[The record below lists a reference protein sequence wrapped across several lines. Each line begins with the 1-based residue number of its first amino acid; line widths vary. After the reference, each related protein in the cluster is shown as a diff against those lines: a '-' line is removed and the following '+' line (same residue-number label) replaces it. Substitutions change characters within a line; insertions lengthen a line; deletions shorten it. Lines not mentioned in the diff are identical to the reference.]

1 MAKRID
7 ILFGSRID
15 ESGAKKDIE
24 RIQTI
29 FKSAGLKIVPQFD
42 NTTLKE
48 FQKNLKVTI
57 DEATKLRTLT
67 SSFTQGGIKYDISQ
81 RESSRGQWSKPVV
94 SMDYEQS
101 IDTVE
106 KKLKS
111 LYRTAIETQENI
123 NAAAKVGAA
132 TYQKQWE
139 KSLSEIEAEI
149 KSTKETLATLGYNI
163 GEDRG
168 LNRLSGRLGTAKLE
182 QDAIEQKKLADNLE
196 DSLNRLI
203 VAETNLEKAQAYHS
217 SNETIQSLQ
226 AQVDMYRKQIRAIED
241 ATHATEELKQKA
253 REGIESSSINAKGY
267 SARSGEKYDNE
278 QLEAYSR
285 VLKKVN
291 KYKLEL
297 AATNKK
303 VDSSNDEVNQSTEK
317 YINSLKEEI
326 SKLERQLDLMQQ
338 SFNTSNAAATAAEK
352 RAEAER
358 ECALAID
365 KLNKEM
371 DDGIRTSKTFG
382 EALKDAFDNYIGPA
396 ALADRA
402 VDLLVD
408 GAKEAYQT
416 IVDLN
421 KAMTDVQM
429 VTGESAEKTAELAHQ
444 YSQMA
449 KELGATTTE
458 IANGASE
465 WLRQGKSVAETNQL
479 LESSMILSKVGAI
492 ESSQA
497 TELLTSTLNGYKKE
511 ANEAMHVVDAMA
523 AVDLAAATSVEEL
536 AVALQSTANM
546 ARVNG
551 VGFEQLLG
559 MVGAVSEASRRSAS
573 VVGNSFKTIFSRLTN
588 VAAGKMTDDL
598 GEPLNDVE
606 QVFNGLNIKLRDSS
620 GEFRNMYDVIS
631 ELANKWTKLD
641 NVEQNWVATSVAGTR
656 QRETFLT
663 LMENWDRAVTLS
675 TTALNSEGMA
685 MDKMS
690 IYLESIEAN
699 LNKLKAAVEDLLYSE
714 EIVNVINL
722 VIKAITRLV
731 EGISWLIDKLGGVN
745 SAVLA
750 TVAIFLK
757 LKSAINIA
765 KDTEKVSGALKVFS
779 EIAGSGNKTIKVL
792 TSTFSAFKDGV
803 LAGKDAINIAGKAL
817 WASPFVKVAIVL
829 AGITAIVAAFDAL
842 ITTTEEYKDIL
853 AETQSKLQEVG
864 DKRKALE
871 QKAEVEQL
879 TEAEKKYLEVLKAE
893 ETLLKTQEKRDRQN
907 VYNSAA
913 KDVERGGEGFW
924 ARAKEAAFMSSQ
936 NPVNELGLPIPN
948 KAPVVEYNVAIEELT
963 GNIEEYK
970 EVTDQLNNSNG
981 KSLEEY
987 EALQERQQELSQVFL
1002 EHIKR
1007 ISEANTYGLELT
1019 DTDKQLAEMMEKAG
1033 ITAEALSEAMGNVAN
1048 ELGETGDDLIR
1059 ITSEV
1064 SGLQSAYDNLISVNE
1079 EVANTG
1085 VISIET
1091 LDELV
1096 SRYPTLNEAVTNYLL
1111 GLASTEDVL
1120 AELRLAY
1127 QDDEANAY
1135 ANIINKLKMQ
1145 QNYYSLLSTMD
1156 SALMQQFA
1164 ADYGIDIGNHGTY
1177 AQSKEKIETDL
1188 LQRVSSMW
1196 AQFYK
1201 SQALTMDNV
1210 IKAANGALKPD
1221 GGSLLPTS
1229 EINALKNVVNSYNNA
1244 IQGLNNVYDKSIE
1257 LRLDGYKQIGSAA
1270 KNAAKAGGSASK
1282 QQSEAEKAYDDL
1294 LQITIKMLK
1303 KKKELEKEALKEQ
1316 LEGYKK
1322 VIDAQKD
1329 LLDLQD
1335 DEYNHKRELEERNKS
1350 VSTLEAQIAELQFD
1364 TSAEGTKKR
1373 LELEEELAEAKREL
1387 EDYQHDYSIDQQKD
1401 ALDREESRFEEY
1413 INNQIDEIDD
1423 YLSKTGEITAEAI
1436 RLLQEHSEE
1445 TLNAL
1450 IQYNRAYGTSIDKD
1464 IVDLWN
1470 KATGAV
1476 NTYKSALDEATAA
1489 ASRLAAASGGGGG
1502 GGGGTSVTKP
1512 TFTPQKPGFSSN
1524 TDKLSGIT
1532 GTMDYQ
1538 YIIKNRKTGQVMGG
1552 PTTLP
1557 IAQNLWDR
1565 LGGPNKGMSGELY
1578 FEKWLGG
1585 KKVNMSYVR
1594 PYHRGLDAGFVGNL
1608 KGNEEFVKALKG
1620 EAFVTRAQQDR
1631 FMNNILPDIV
1641 SKTSTYGGATF
1652 DNLLNINVQGNLDSS
1667 VVPDIE
1673 RISNDVFKRLNK
1685 AMFQGGYKRNT
1696 NTVSI

>member
-15 ESGAKKDIE
+15 ESGAKKDIQ
-24 RIQTI
+24 RIKTI
-29 FKSAGLKIVPQFD
+29 FKSSDLKIVPQID
-42 NTTLKE
+42 NSVLKE
-48 FQKNLKVTI
+48 FQRNLKVTI
-57 DEATKLRTLT
+57 DEATKLKTLT
-67 SSFTQGGIKYDISQ
+67 SGFTQNGVKYSVTQ
-81 RESSRGQWSKPVV
+81 KESSANQWSKPTV
-94 SMDYEQS
+94 SIDYIES
-101 IDTVE
+101 MDTVE

-111 LYRTAIETQENI
+111 LYRTAIETQTNI
-123 NAAAKVGAA
+123 NNATKTGAD
-132 TYQKQWE
+132 TYKKYWE
-139 KSLSEIEAEI
+139 ASLNSIEEEIKKTESSLS
-149 KSTKETLATLGYNI
+149 SFGVNATD
-163 GEDRG
+163 DRTIR
-168 LNRLSGRLGTAKLE
+168 RLSDKLDNAKTE
-182 QDAIEQKKLADNLE
+182 QGAIEQKKAFDDLEVALSNLT
-196 DSLNRLI
+196 
-203 VAETNLEKAQAYHS
+203 VAETKLEKAQAYHS
-217 SNETIQSLQ
+217 SSETITALQ
-226 AQVDMYRKQIRAIED
+226 EQVNLWKQQVTEITNAAN
-241 ATHATEELKQKA
+241 ATDELKKKA
-253 REGIESSSINAKGY
+253 ASGLQESSTTAKAVG
-267 SARSGEKYDNE
+267 SVASEKQGIKD
-278 QLEAYSR
+278 LEEHSR
-285 VLKKVN
+285 VLKQITKR
-291 KYKLEL
+291 KIEL
-297 AATNKK
+297 AAAEKT
-303 VDSSNDEVNQSTEK
+303 VESSTQKSNQAVESYVNE
-317 YINSLKEEI
+317 LKQEI
-326 SKLERQLDLMQQ
+326 SMLTTKLDLLEKGM
-338 SFNTSNAAATAAEK
+338 TGTDALTEATEN
-352 RAEAER
+352 R
-358 ECALAID
+358 ALAEQRVKTAIAESNTKGKEQLTLVD
-365 KLNKEM
+365 KLKSSFKDYFNNFM
-371 DDGIRTSKTFG
+371 SYGLVNNAMNAMTTAIRQSIDTVI
-382 EALKDAFDNYIGPA
+382 E
-396 ALADRA
+396 
-402 VDLLVD
+402 
-408 GAKEAYQT
+408 
-416 IVDLN
+416 LN
-421 KAMTDVQM
+421 TAMTDVQM
-429 VTGESAEKTAELAHQ
+429 VTGESAEQTAELAHQ

-458 IANGASE
+458 VANGAAE

-511 ANEAMHVVDAMA
+511 ANEAMHVVDAMS

-803 LAGKDAINIAGKAL
+803 LAGKDAINIAGAAL
-817 WASPFVKVAIVL
+817 WASPFVKVAVVL

-842 ITTTEEYKDIL
+842 ITTTEEYEDIL
-853 AETQSKLQEVG
+853 AETQSKLQEVS
-864 DKRKALE
+864 DKRNALE

-879 TEAEKKYLEVLKAE
+879 TEAEKEYLEVLKAE
-893 ETLLKTQEKRDRQN
+893 EGILEAREKRDRQN

-1048 ELGETGDDLIR
+1048 ELGETGDDLVR

-1096 SRYPTLNEAVTNYLL
+1096 SRYPTLNDEVTNYLL

-1120 AELRLAY
+1120 AELQLAY

-1188 LQRVSSMW
+1188 LQRISSMW

-1229 EINALKNVVNSYNNA
+1229 ELNALKNVVNSYNNA
-1244 IQGLNNVYDKSIE
+1244 IQGLNNVYDESIK
-1257 LRLDGYKQIGSAA
+1257 LRLDGYKQISSAA
-1270 KNAAKAGGSASK
+1270 KDAAKSGGSASK
-1282 QQSEAEKAYDDL
+1282 QQSEAEKAYNDL
-1294 LQITIKMLK
+1294 LQMTIKMLK

-1316 LEGYKK
+1316 LDGYKK

-1335 DEYNHKRELEERNKS
+1335 DEYNHKREVEDQNKNIS
-1350 VSTLEAQIAELQFD
+1350 SLEAQIAELQFD

-1373 LELEEELAEAKREL
+1373 LELEEELAEAKRDL

-1401 ALDREESRFEEY
+1401 ALDREERRFEEY
-1413 INNQIDEIDD
+1413 INGQIDEIDR
-1423 YLSKTGEITAEAI
+1423 YLDKTGEITAEAI
-1436 RLLQEHSEE
+1436 RLINERSEA
-1445 TLNAL
+1445 LFNDL
-1450 IQYNRAYGTSIDKD
+1450 IQYNRAYGE
-1464 IVDLWN
+1464 
-1470 KATGAV
+1470 
-1476 NTYKSALDEATAA
+1476 TYLPSY
-1489 ASRLAAASGGGGG
+1489 
-1502 GGGGTSVTKP
+1502 
-1512 TFTPQKPGFSSN
+1512 SN
-1524 TDKLSGIT
+1524 
-1532 GTMDYQ
+1532 
-1538 YIIKNRKTGQVMGG
+1538 
-1552 PTTLP
+1552 
-1557 IAQNLWDR
+1557 
-1565 LGGPNKGMSGELY
+1565 
-1578 FEKWLGG
+1578 
-1585 KKVNMSYVR
+1585 VR
-1594 PYHRGLDAGFVGNL
+1594 
-1608 KGNEEFVKALKG
+1608 
-1620 EAFVTRAQQDR
+1620 
-1631 FMNNILPDIV
+1631 
-1641 SKTSTYGGATF
+1641 
-1652 DNLLNINVQGNLDSS
+1652 
-1667 VVPDIE
+1667 
-1673 RISNDVFKRLNK
+1673 
-1685 AMFQGGYKRNT
+1685 
-1696 NTVSI
+1696 

>member
-1 MAKRID
+1 
-7 ILFGSRID
+7 
-15 ESGAKKDIE
+15 
-24 RIQTI
+24 
-29 FKSAGLKIVPQFD
+29 
-42 NTTLKE
+42 
-48 FQKNLKVTI
+48 
-57 DEATKLRTLT
+57 
-67 SSFTQGGIKYDISQ
+67 
-81 RESSRGQWSKPVV
+81 
-94 SMDYEQS
+94 
-101 IDTVE
+101 
-106 KKLKS
+106 
-111 LYRTAIETQENI
+111 
-123 NAAAKVGAA
+123 
-132 TYQKQWE
+132 
-139 KSLSEIEAEI
+139 
-149 KSTKETLATLGYNI
+149 
-163 GEDRG
+163 
-168 LNRLSGRLGTAKLE
+168 
-182 QDAIEQKKLADNLE
+182 
-196 DSLNRLI
+196 
-203 VAETNLEKAQAYHS
+203 
-217 SNETIQSLQ
+217 
-226 AQVDMYRKQIRAIED
+226 
-241 ATHATEELKQKA
+241 
-253 REGIESSSINAKGY
+253 
-267 SARSGEKYDNE
+267 
-278 QLEAYSR
+278 
-285 VLKKVN
+285 
-291 KYKLEL
+291 
-297 AATNKK
+297 
-303 VDSSNDEVNQSTEK
+303 
-317 YINSLKEEI
+317 
-326 SKLERQLDLMQQ
+326 
-338 SFNTSNAAATAAEK
+338 
-352 RAEAER
+352 
-358 ECALAID
+358 
-365 KLNKEM
+365 
-371 DDGIRTSKTFG
+371 
-382 EALKDAFDNYIGPA
+382 
-396 ALADRA
+396 
-402 VDLLVD
+402 
-408 GAKEAYQT
+408 
-416 IVDLN
+416 
-421 KAMTDVQM
+421 
-429 VTGESAEKTAELAHQ
+429 
-444 YSQMA
+444 
-449 KELGATTTE
+449 
-458 IANGASE
+458 
-465 WLRQGKSVAETNQL
+465 
-479 LESSMILSKVGAI
+479 MILSKVGAI

-511 ANEAMHVVDAMA
+511 ANEAMHVVDAMS

-803 LAGKDAINIAGKAL
+803 LAGKDAINIAGAAL
-817 WASPFVKVAIVL
+817 WASPFVKVAVVL

-842 ITTTEEYKDIL
+842 ITTTEEYEDIL
-853 AETQSKLQEVG
+853 AETQSKLQEVS
-864 DKRKALE
+864 DKRNALE

-879 TEAEKKYLEVLKAE
+879 TEAEKEYLEVLKAE
-893 ETLLKTQEKRDRQN
+893 EGILEAREKRDRQN

-1120 AELRLAY
+1120 SELQLAY

-1188 LQRVSSMW
+1188 LQRISSMW

-1229 EINALKNVVNSYNNA
+1229 ELNALKNVVNSYNNA
-1244 IQGLNNVYDKSIE
+1244 IQGLNNVYDESIK
-1257 LRLDGYKQIGSAA
+1257 LRLDGYKQISSAA
-1270 KNAAKAGGSASK
+1270 KDAAKSGSSASK
-1282 QQSEAEKAYDDL
+1282 QQSEAEKAYNDL
-1294 LQITIKMLK
+1294 LQMTIKMLK

-1316 LEGYKK
+1316 LDGYKK

-1335 DEYNHKRELEERNKS
+1335 DEYNHKREVEDQNKNIS
-1350 VSTLEAQIAELQFD
+1350 SLEAQIAELQFD

-1373 LELEEELAEAKREL
+1373 LELEEELAEAKRDL

-1401 ALDREESRFEEY
+1401 ALDREERRFEKY
-1413 INNQIDEIDD
+1413 INGQIDEIDR
-1423 YLSKTGEITAEAI
+1423 YLDKTGEITAEAI
-1436 RLLQEHSEE
+1436 RLINERSEA
-1445 TLNAL
+1445 LFNDL
-1450 IQYNRAYGTSIDKD
+1450 IQYNRAYGDSLDQTVINA
-1464 IVDLWN
+1464 WN
-1470 KATGAV
+1470 GAIGKV
-1476 NTYKSALDEATAA
+1476 NEYKEACDRAYESASRA
-1489 ASRLAAASGGGGG
+1489 ASLGGGSSYTPSSPSSGNSG
-1502 GGGGTSVTKP
+1502 VGMAAMRPANSPVVDRTPKYYIYKTGTTKP
-1512 TFTPQKPGFSSN
+1512 ISGALSLEEAQRVWGYIPDPKNYYWQKFE
-1524 TDKLSGIT
+1524 GIT
-1532 GTMDYQ
+1532 K
-1538 YIIKNRKTGQVMGG
+1538 KNLVYGVK
-1552 PTTLP
+1552 
-1557 IAQNLWDR
+1557 
-1565 LGGPNKGMSGELY
+1565 
-1578 FEKWLGG
+1578 
-1585 KKVNMSYVR
+1585 
-1594 PYHRGLDAGFVGNL
+1594 PYHTGLDAGFVGGL
-1608 KGNEEFVKALKG
+1608 KGNEEFIKALKG
-1620 EAFVTRAQQDR
+1620 EAFITKEQQNR
-1631 FMNNILPDIV
+1631 FMNKILPDIV
-1641 SKTSTYGGATF
+1641 STGASSLGSMSF
-1652 DNLLNINVQGNLDSS
+1652 GNLLNIEVQGNLDSS
-1667 VVPDIE
+1667 VVPRIEDITK
-1673 RISNDVFKRLNK
+1673 DVVKQINQT
-1685 AMFQGGYKRNT
+1685 MFRGGYKRNT
-1696 NTVSI
+1696 SVVPI

>member
-15 ESGAKKDIE
+15 ESGAKKDIQ
-24 RIQTI
+24 RIKTI
-29 FKSAGLKIVPQFD
+29 FKSSDLKIVPQID
-42 NTTLKE
+42 NSVLKE
-48 FQKNLKVTI
+48 FQRNLKVTI
-57 DEATKLRTLT
+57 DEATKLKTLT
-67 SSFTQGGIKYDISQ
+67 SGFTQNGVKYSVTQ
-81 RESSRGQWSKPVV
+81 KESSANQWSKPTVSIDYIE
-94 SMDYEQS
+94 SMD
-101 IDTVE
+101 TLE

-111 LYRTAIETQENI
+111 LYRTAIETQTNI
-123 NAAAKVGAA
+123 NNATKTGAD
-132 TYQKQWE
+132 TYKKYWE
-139 KSLSEIEAEI
+139 ASLNSIEEEIKKTESSLS
-149 KSTKETLATLGYNI
+149 SLGVNATD
-163 GEDRG
+163 DRTIQ
-168 LNRLSGRLGTAKLE
+168 RLSDKLDNAKTE
-182 QDAIEQKKLADNLE
+182 QGAIEQKKAFDDLEVALSNLT
-196 DSLNRLI
+196 
-203 VAETNLEKAQAYHS
+203 VAETKLEKAQAYHS
-217 SNETIQSLQ
+217 SSETITALQ
-226 AQVDMYRKQIRAIED
+226 EQVNLWKQQVTEITNAAN
-241 ATHATEELKQKA
+241 ATDELKKKA
-253 REGIESSSINAKGY
+253 ASGLQESSTTAKAAG
-267 SARSGEKYDNE
+267 SVASEKQGIKD
-278 QLEAYSR
+278 LEEYSR
-285 VLKKVN
+285 VLKQITKR
-291 KYKLEL
+291 KIEL
-297 AATNKK
+297 ADAEKSVESSTQKSNQAVESYVNELKQEILMLTTKLDLLEKGMTGTDALTEATN
-303 VDSSNDEVNQSTEK
+303 N
-317 YINSLKEEI
+317 
-326 SKLERQLDLMQQ
+326 R
-338 SFNTSNAAATAAEK
+338 
-352 RAEAER
+352 
-358 ECALAID
+358 ALAEQRVKTAIAESNTKGKEQLTLVD
-365 KLNKEM
+365 KLKSSFKDYFNNFM
-371 DDGIRTSKTFG
+371 SYGLVNNAMNAMTTAIRQSIDTVI
-382 EALKDAFDNYIGPA
+382 E
-396 ALADRA
+396 
-402 VDLLVD
+402 
-408 GAKEAYQT
+408 
-416 IVDLN
+416 LN
-421 KAMTDVQM
+421 TAMTDVQM
-429 VTGESAEKTAELAHQ
+429 VTGESAEQTAELAHQ

-458 IANGASE
+458 VANGAAE

-511 ANEAMHVVDAMA
+511 ANEAMHVVDAMS

-803 LAGKDAINIAGKAL
+803 LAGKDAINIAGAAL
-817 WASPFVKVAIVL
+817 WASPFVKMAVVL

-842 ITTTEEYKDIL
+842 ITTTEEYEDIL
-853 AETQSKLQEVG
+853 AETQSKLQEVS
-864 DKRKALE
+864 DKRNALE

-879 TEAEKKYLEVLKAE
+879 TEAEKEYLEVLKAE
-893 ETLLKTQEKRDRQN
+893 EGILEAREKRDRQN

-1120 AELRLAY
+1120 SELQLAY

-1188 LQRVSSMW
+1188 LQRISSMW

-1210 IKAANGALKPD
+1210 IKAANGVLKPD

-1229 EINALKNVVNSYNNA
+1229 ELNALKNVVNSYNNA
-1244 IQGLNNVYDKSIE
+1244 IQGLNNVYDESIK
-1257 LRLDGYKQIGSAA
+1257 LRLDGYKQISSAA
-1270 KNAAKAGGSASK
+1270 KDAAKSGGSASK
-1282 QQSEAEKAYDDL
+1282 QQSEAEKAYNDL
-1294 LQITIKMLK
+1294 LQMTIKMLK

-1316 LEGYKK
+1316 LDGYKK

-1335 DEYNHKRELEERNKS
+1335 DEYNHKREVEDQNKNIS
-1350 VSTLEAQIAELQFD
+1350 SLEAQIAELQFD

-1373 LELEEELAEAKREL
+1373 LELEEELAEAKRDL

-1401 ALDREESRFEEY
+1401 ALDREERRFEEY
-1413 INNQIDEIDD
+1413 INGQIDEIDR
-1423 YLSKTGEITAEAI
+1423 YLDKTGEITAEAI
-1436 RLLQEHSEE
+1436 RLINERSEA
-1445 TLNAL
+1445 LFNDL
-1450 IQYNRAYGTSIDKD
+1450 IQYNRAYGDSLDKTVIDA
-1464 IVDLWN
+1464 WN
-1470 KATGAV
+1470 GAIGKV
-1476 NTYKSALDEATAA
+1476 NEYKEACDRAYESASRA
-1489 ASRLAAASGGGGG
+1489 ASLGGGSSYTPSSPSSGNSG
-1502 GGGGTSVTKP
+1502 VGMAAMRPANSPVVDRTPKYYIYKTGTTKP
-1512 TFTPQKPGFSSN
+1512 ISGALSLEEAQRVWGYIPDPKNYYWQKFE
-1524 TDKLSGIT
+1524 GIT
-1532 GTMDYQ
+1532 K
-1538 YIIKNRKTGQVMGG
+1538 KNLVYGVK
-1552 PTTLP
+1552 
-1557 IAQNLWDR
+1557 
-1565 LGGPNKGMSGELY
+1565 
-1578 FEKWLGG
+1578 
-1585 KKVNMSYVR
+1585 
-1594 PYHRGLDAGFVGNL
+1594 PYHTGLDAGFVGGL
-1608 KGNEEFVKALKG
+1608 KGNEEFIKALKG
-1620 EAFVTRAQQDR
+1620 EAFITKEQQNR
-1631 FMNNILPDIV
+1631 FMNKILPDIV
-1641 SKTSTYGGATF
+1641 STGASSLGSMSF
-1652 DNLLNINVQGNLDSS
+1652 GNLLNIEVQGNLDSS
-1667 VVPDIE
+1667 VVPRIEDITK
-1673 RISNDVFKRLNK
+1673 DVVKQINQT
-1685 AMFQGGYKRNT
+1685 MFRGGYKRNT
-1696 NTVSI
+1696 SVVPI

>member
-111 LYRTAIETQENI
+111 LYRTAIETQGNI

-226 AQVDMYRKQIRAIED
+226 AQVDMYRKQIRAVED

-278 QLEAYSR
+278 QLDAYSR

-317 YINSLKEEI
+317 YINSLEEEI
-326 SKLERQLDLMQQ
+326 SKLERRLDLMQQ

-352 RAEAER
+352 RAETER

-408 GAKEAYQT
+408 GAKEAYHT

-421 KAMTDVQM
+421 TAMTDVQM
-429 VTGESAEKTAELAHQ
+429 VTGESAEQTAELAHQ

-458 IANGASE
+458 VANGAAE

-497 TELLTSTLNGYKKE
+497 TELLTSTLNGYKME
-511 ANEAMHVVDAMA
+511 AQDAMHVVDAMS

-631 ELANKWTKLD
+631 ELANRWEHLD
-641 NVEQNWVATSVAGTR
+641 NAEQSWVATSVAGTR

-675 TTALNSEGMA
+675 ATALNSEGMA

-731 EGISWLIDKLGGVN
+731 EGTSWLIDKLGGVN

-779 EIAGSGNKTIKVL
+779 EIASGGNKTIKVL

-803 LAGKDAINIAGKAL
+803 LAGKDAVNIAGKAL

-871 QKAEVEQL
+871 QKAKVEQL
-879 TEAEKKYLEVLKAE
+879 TEAEKEYLEVLKAE
-893 ETLLKTQEKRDRQN
+893 EGILEAREKRDRQN

-936 NPVNELGLPIPN
+936 NPVNELGMPIPN

-1002 EHIKR
+1002 DNIKR

-1048 ELGETGDDLIR
+1048 ELGETGDDLVR

-1091 LDELV
+1091 LDALV
-1096 SRYPTLNEAVTNYLL
+1096 SRYPALNDEVTNYLL

-1120 AELRLAY
+1120 TELKLAY

-1164 ADYGIDIGNHGTY
+1164 ANYGIDIGNHGTY
-1177 AQSKEKIETDL
+1177 AQSKEKIEADL

-1229 EINALKNVVNSYNNA
+1229 EINALKNVVSSYNDA

-1294 LQITIKMLK
+1294 LQTTIKVLK

-1335 DEYNHKRELEERNKS
+1335 DEYNHKRELEEKNKT
-1350 VSTLEAQIAELQFD
+1350 VSTLESQIAELQFD

-1373 LELEEELAEAKREL
+1373 LELEEELSEAKREL

-1450 IQYNRAYGTSIDKD
+1450 IQYNRAYG
-1464 IVDLWN
+1464 
-1470 KATGAV
+1470 
-1476 NTYKSALDEATAA
+1476 E
-1489 ASRLAAASGGGGG
+1489 
-1502 GGGGTSVTKP
+1502 
-1512 TFTPQKPGFSSN
+1512 
-1524 TDKLSGIT
+1524 
-1532 GTMDYQ
+1532 
-1538 YIIKNRKTGQVMGG
+1538 
-1552 PTTLP
+1552 
-1557 IAQNLWDR
+1557 
-1565 LGGPNKGMSGELY
+1565 
-1578 FEKWLGG
+1578 
-1585 KKVNMSYVR
+1585 
-1594 PYHRGLDAGFVGNL
+1594 
-1608 KGNEEFVKALKG
+1608 NESPL
-1620 EAFVTRAQQDR
+1620 
-1631 FMNNILPDIV
+1631 
-1641 SKTSTYGGATF
+1641 
-1652 DNLLNINVQGNLDSS
+1652 VQ
-1667 VVPDIE
+1667 
-1673 RISNDVFKRLNK
+1673 
-1685 AMFQGGYKRNT
+1685 
-1696 NTVSI
+1696 

>member
-1 MAKRID
+1 
-7 ILFGSRID
+7 
-15 ESGAKKDIE
+15 
-24 RIQTI
+24 
-29 FKSAGLKIVPQFD
+29 
-42 NTTLKE
+42 
-48 FQKNLKVTI
+48 
-57 DEATKLRTLT
+57 
-67 SSFTQGGIKYDISQ
+67 
-81 RESSRGQWSKPVV
+81 
-94 SMDYEQS
+94 
-101 IDTVE
+101 
-106 KKLKS
+106 
-111 LYRTAIETQENI
+111 
-123 NAAAKVGAA
+123 
-132 TYQKQWE
+132 
-139 KSLSEIEAEI
+139 
-149 KSTKETLATLGYNI
+149 
-163 GEDRG
+163 
-168 LNRLSGRLGTAKLE
+168 
-182 QDAIEQKKLADNLE
+182 
-196 DSLNRLI
+196 
-203 VAETNLEKAQAYHS
+203 
-217 SNETIQSLQ
+217 
-226 AQVDMYRKQIRAIED
+226 
-241 ATHATEELKQKA
+241 
-253 REGIESSSINAKGY
+253 
-267 SARSGEKYDNE
+267 
-278 QLEAYSR
+278 
-285 VLKKVN
+285 
-291 KYKLEL
+291 
-297 AATNKK
+297 
-303 VDSSNDEVNQSTEK
+303 
-317 YINSLKEEI
+317 
-326 SKLERQLDLMQQ
+326 
-338 SFNTSNAAATAAEK
+338 
-352 RAEAER
+352 
-358 ECALAID
+358 
-365 KLNKEM
+365 
-371 DDGIRTSKTFG
+371 
-382 EALKDAFDNYIGPA
+382 
-396 ALADRA
+396 
-402 VDLLVD
+402 
-408 GAKEAYQT
+408 
-416 IVDLN
+416 
-421 KAMTDVQM
+421 
-429 VTGESAEKTAELAHQ
+429 
-444 YSQMA
+444 
-449 KELGATTTE
+449 
-458 IANGASE
+458 
-465 WLRQGKSVAETNQL
+465 
-479 LESSMILSKVGAI
+479 MILSKVGAI

-511 ANEAMHVVDAMA
+511 ANEAMHVVDAMS

-803 LAGKDAINIAGKAL
+803 LAGKDAINIAGAAL
-817 WASPFVKVAIVL
+817 WASPFVKVAVVL

-842 ITTTEEYKDIL
+842 ITTTEEYEDIL
-853 AETQSKLQEVG
+853 AETQSKLQEVS
-864 DKRKALE
+864 DKRNALE

-879 TEAEKKYLEVLKAE
+879 TEAEKEYLEVLKAE
-893 ETLLKTQEKRDRQN
+893 EGILEAREKRDRQN

-987 EALQERQQELSQVFL
+987 EALQERRQELSQVFL

-1120 AELRLAY
+1120 SELQLAY

-1188 LQRVSSMW
+1188 LQRISSMW

-1229 EINALKNVVNSYNNA
+1229 ELNALKNVVNSYNNA
-1244 IQGLNNVYDKSIE
+1244 IQGLNNVYDESIK
-1257 LRLDGYKQIGSAA
+1257 LRLDGYKQISSAA
-1270 KNAAKAGGSASK
+1270 KDAAKSGGSASK
-1282 QQSEAEKAYDDL
+1282 QQSEAEKAYNDL
-1294 LQITIKMLK
+1294 LQMTIKMLK

-1316 LEGYKK
+1316 LDGYKK

-1335 DEYNHKRELEERNKS
+1335 DEYNHKREVEDQNKNIS
-1350 VSTLEAQIAELQFD
+1350 SLEAQIAELQFD

-1373 LELEEELAEAKREL
+1373 LELEEELAEAKRDL

-1401 ALDREESRFEEY
+1401 ALDREERRFEEY
-1413 INNQIDEIDD
+1413 INGQIDEIDR
-1423 YLSKTGEITAEAI
+1423 YLDKTGEITAEAI
-1436 RLLQEHSEE
+1436 RLINERSEA
-1445 TLNAL
+1445 LFNDL
-1450 IQYNRAYGTSIDKD
+1450 IQYNRAYGDSLDQTVIDA
-1464 IVDLWN
+1464 WN
-1470 KATGAV
+1470 GAIGKV
-1476 NTYKSALDEATAA
+1476 NEYKEACDRAYESASRA
-1489 ASRLAAASGGGGG
+1489 ASLGGGSSYTVSSPSSGNSG
-1502 GGGGTSVTKP
+1502 VGMAAMRPANSPVVDRTPKYYIYKTGTTKP
-1512 TFTPQKPGFSSN
+1512 ISGALSLEEAQRVWGYIPDPKNYYWQKFE
-1524 TDKLSGIT
+1524 GIT
-1532 GTMDYQ
+1532 K
-1538 YIIKNRKTGQVMGG
+1538 KNLVYGVK
-1552 PTTLP
+1552 
-1557 IAQNLWDR
+1557 
-1565 LGGPNKGMSGELY
+1565 
-1578 FEKWLGG
+1578 
-1585 KKVNMSYVR
+1585 
-1594 PYHRGLDAGFVGNL
+1594 PYHTGLDAGFVGGL
-1608 KGNEEFVKALKG
+1608 KGNEEFIKALKG
-1620 EAFVTRAQQDR
+1620 EAFITKEQQNR
-1631 FMNNILPDIV
+1631 FMNKILPDIV
-1641 SKTSTYGGATF
+1641 STGASSLGSMSF
-1652 DNLLNINVQGNLDSS
+1652 GNLLNIEVQGNLDSS
-1667 VVPDIE
+1667 VVPRIEDITK
-1673 RISNDVFKRLNK
+1673 DVVKQINQT
-1685 AMFQGGYKRNT
+1685 MFRGGYKRNT
-1696 NTVSI
+1696 SVVPI

>member
-15 ESGAKKDIE
+15 ESGAKKDIQ
-24 RIQTI
+24 RIKTI
-29 FKSAGLKIVPQFD
+29 FKSSDLKIVPQID
-42 NTTLKE
+42 NSVLKE
-48 FQKNLKVTI
+48 FQRNLKVTI
-57 DEATKLRTLT
+57 DEATKLKTLT
-67 SSFTQGGIKYDISQ
+67 SGFTQNGVKYSVTQ
-81 RESSRGQWSKPVV
+81 KESAANQWSKPTVSIDYIE
-94 SMDYEQS
+94 SMD
-101 IDTVE
+101 TLE

-111 LYRTAIETQENI
+111 LYRTAIETQTNI
-123 NAAAKVGAA
+123 NNATKTGAD
-132 TYQKQWE
+132 TYKKYWE
-139 KSLSEIEAEI
+139 ASLNSIEEEIKKTESSLS
-149 KSTKETLATLGYNI
+149 SFGVNVTD
-163 GEDRG
+163 DRTIQ
-168 LNRLSGRLGTAKLE
+168 RLSDKLDNAKTE
-182 QDAIEQKKLADNLE
+182 QGAIEQKKAFDDLEVALSNLT
-196 DSLNRLI
+196 
-203 VAETNLEKAQAYHS
+203 VAETKLEKAQAYHS
-217 SNETIQSLQ
+217 SSETITALQ
-226 AQVDMYRKQIRAIED
+226 EQVNLWKQQVTEITNAAN
-241 ATHATEELKQKA
+241 ATDELKKKA
-253 REGIESSSINAKGY
+253 ASGLQESSTTAKAAG
-267 SARSGEKYDNE
+267 SVASEKQGIKD
-278 QLEAYSR
+278 LEEYSR
-285 VLKKVN
+285 VLKQITKR
-291 KYKLEL
+291 KIEL
-297 AATNKK
+297 ADAEKSVESSTQKSNQAVESYVNELKQEILMLTTKLDLLEKGMTGTDALTEATN
-303 VDSSNDEVNQSTEK
+303 N
-317 YINSLKEEI
+317 
-326 SKLERQLDLMQQ
+326 R
-338 SFNTSNAAATAAEK
+338 
-352 RAEAER
+352 
-358 ECALAID
+358 ALAEQRVKTAIAESNTKGKEQLTLVD
-365 KLNKEM
+365 KLKSSFKDYFNNFM
-371 DDGIRTSKTFG
+371 SYGLVNNAMNAMTTAIRQSIDTVI
-382 EALKDAFDNYIGPA
+382 E
-396 ALADRA
+396 
-402 VDLLVD
+402 
-408 GAKEAYQT
+408 
-416 IVDLN
+416 LN
-421 KAMTDVQM
+421 TAMTDVQM
-429 VTGESAEKTAELAHQ
+429 VTGESAEQTAELAHQ

-458 IANGASE
+458 VANGAAE

-511 ANEAMHVVDAMA
+511 ANEAMHVVDAMS

-803 LAGKDAINIAGKAL
+803 LAGKDAINIAGAAL
-817 WASPFVKVAIVL
+817 WASPFVKVAVVL

-842 ITTTEEYKDIL
+842 ITTTEEYEDIL
-853 AETQSKLQEVG
+853 AETQSKLQEVS
-864 DKRKALE
+864 DKRNALE

-879 TEAEKKYLEVLKAE
+879 TEAEKEYLEVLKAE
-893 ETLLKTQEKRDRQN
+893 ETLLERQEKRDRQN
-907 VYNSAA
+907 TYNSAA

-936 NPVNELGLPIPN
+936 NPVNEMGLPIPN

-1048 ELGETGDDLIR
+1048 ELGETGDDLVR

-1091 LDELV
+1091 LDALV
-1096 SRYPTLNEAVTNYLL
+1096 SRYPALNDEVTNYLL

-1120 AELRLAY
+1120 SELQLAY

-1164 ADYGIDIGNHGTY
+1164 ADYGIDIGKHGTY
-1177 AQSKEKIETDL
+1177 AESKVKIETDL
-1188 LQRVSSMW
+1188 LQRISSMW

-1229 EINALKNVVNSYNNA
+1229 ELNALKNVVNSYNNA
-1244 IQGLNNVYDKSIE
+1244 IQGLNNVYDESIK
-1257 LRLDGYKQIGSAA
+1257 LRLDGYKQISSAA
-1270 KNAAKAGGSASK
+1270 KDAAKSGGSASK
-1282 QQSEAEKAYDDL
+1282 QQSEAEKAYNDL
-1294 LQITIKMLK
+1294 LQMTIKMLK

-1316 LEGYKK
+1316 LDGYKK

-1335 DEYNHKRELEERNKS
+1335 DEYNHKREVEDQNKNIS
-1350 VSTLEAQIAELQFD
+1350 SLEAQIAELQFD

-1373 LELEEELAEAKREL
+1373 LELEEELAEAKRDL

-1401 ALDREESRFEEY
+1401 ALDREERRFEEY
-1413 INNQIDEIDD
+1413 INGQIDEIDR
-1423 YLSKTGEITAEAI
+1423 YLDKTGEITAEAI
-1436 RLLQEHSEE
+1436 RLINERSEA
-1445 TLNAL
+1445 LFNDL
-1450 IQYNRAYGTSIDKD
+1450 IQYNRAYGDSLDQTVIDA
-1464 IVDLWN
+1464 WN
-1470 KATGAV
+1470 GAIGKV
-1476 NTYKSALDEATAA
+1476 NEYKEACDRAYESASRA
-1489 ASRLAAASGGGGG
+1489 ASLGGGSSYTVSSPSSGNSG
-1502 GGGGTSVTKP
+1502 VGMAAMRPANSPVVDRTPRYYIYKTGTTKP
-1512 TFTPQKPGFSSN
+1512 ISGALSLEEAQRVWGYIPDPKNYYWQKFE
-1524 TDKLSGIT
+1524 GIT
-1532 GTMDYQ
+1532 K
-1538 YIIKNRKTGQVMGG
+1538 KNLVYGVK
-1552 PTTLP
+1552 
-1557 IAQNLWDR
+1557 
-1565 LGGPNKGMSGELY
+1565 
-1578 FEKWLGG
+1578 
-1585 KKVNMSYVR
+1585 
-1594 PYHRGLDAGFVGNL
+1594 PYHTGLDAGFVGGL
-1608 KGNEEFVKALKG
+1608 KGNEEFIKALKG
-1620 EAFVTRAQQDR
+1620 EAFITKEQQNR
-1631 FMNNILPDIV
+1631 FMNKILPDIV
-1641 SKTSTYGGATF
+1641 STGASSLGSMSF
-1652 DNLLNINVQGNLDSS
+1652 GNLLNIEVQGNLDSS
-1667 VVPDIE
+1667 VVPRIEDITK
-1673 RISNDVFKRLNK
+1673 DVVKQINQT
-1685 AMFQGGYKRNT
+1685 MFRGGYKRNT
-1696 NTVSI
+1696 SVVPI

>member
-15 ESGAKKDIE
+15 ESGAKKDIQ
-24 RIQTI
+24 RIKTI
-29 FKSAGLKIVPQFD
+29 FKSSDLKIVPQID
-42 NTTLKE
+42 NSVLKE
-48 FQKNLKVTI
+48 FQRNLKVTI
-57 DEATKLRTLT
+57 DEATKLKTLT
-67 SSFTQGGIKYDISQ
+67 SGFTQNGVKYSVTQ
-81 RESSRGQWSKPVV
+81 KESSANQWSKPTVSIDYIE
-94 SMDYEQS
+94 SMD
-101 IDTVE
+101 TLE

-111 LYRTAIETQENI
+111 LYRTAIETQTNI
-123 NAAAKVGAA
+123 NNATKTGAD
-132 TYQKQWE
+132 TYKKYWE
-139 KSLSEIEAEI
+139 ASLNSIEEEIKKTESSLS
-149 KSTKETLATLGYNI
+149 SFGVNVTD
-163 GEDRG
+163 DRTIQ
-168 LNRLSGRLGTAKLE
+168 RLSDKLDNAKTE
-182 QDAIEQKKLADNLE
+182 QGAIEQKKAFDDLEVALSNLT
-196 DSLNRLI
+196 
-203 VAETNLEKAQAYHS
+203 VAETKLEKAQAYHS
-217 SNETIQSLQ
+217 SSETITALQ
-226 AQVDMYRKQIRAIED
+226 EQVNLWKQQVTEITNAAN
-241 ATHATEELKQKA
+241 ATDELKKKA
-253 REGIESSSINAKGY
+253 ASGLQESSTTAKAAG
-267 SARSGEKYDNE
+267 SVASEKQGIKD
-278 QLEAYSR
+278 LEEYSR
-285 VLKKVN
+285 VLKQITKR
-291 KYKLEL
+291 KIEL
-297 AATNKK
+297 ADAEKS
-303 VDSSNDEVNQSTEK
+303 VESSTQKSNQAVESYVNE
-317 YINSLKEEI
+317 LKQEI
-326 SKLERQLDLMQQ
+326 LMLTTKLDLLEKGM
-338 SFNTSNAAATAAEK
+338 TDTDALTEATEN
-352 RAEAER
+352 R
-358 ECALAID
+358 ALAEQRVKTAIAESNTKGKEQLTLVD
-365 KLNKEM
+365 KLKSSFKDYFNNFM
-371 DDGIRTSKTFG
+371 SYGLVNNAMNAMTTAIRQSIDTVI
-382 EALKDAFDNYIGPA
+382 E
-396 ALADRA
+396 
-402 VDLLVD
+402 
-408 GAKEAYQT
+408 
-416 IVDLN
+416 LN
-421 KAMTDVQM
+421 TAMTDVQM
-429 VTGESAEKTAELAHQ
+429 VTGESAEQTAELAHQ

-458 IANGASE
+458 VANGAAE

-511 ANEAMHVVDAMA
+511 ANEAMHVVDAMS

-803 LAGKDAINIAGKAL
+803 LAGKDAINIAGAAL
-817 WASPFVKVAIVL
+817 WASPFVKVAVVL

-842 ITTTEEYKDIL
+842 ITTTEEYEDIL
-853 AETQSKLQEVG
+853 AETQSKLQEVS
-864 DKRKALE
+864 DKRNALE

-879 TEAEKKYLEVLKAE
+879 TEAEKEYLEVLKAE
-893 ETLLKTQEKRDRQN
+893 ETLLERQEKRDRQN
-907 VYNSAA
+907 TYNSAA

-936 NPVNELGLPIPN
+936 NPVNEMGLPIPN

-1048 ELGETGDDLIR
+1048 ELGETGDDLVR

-1091 LDELV
+1091 LDALV
-1096 SRYPTLNEAVTNYLL
+1096 SRYPALNDEVTNYLL

-1120 AELRLAY
+1120 AELQLAY

-1188 LQRVSSMW
+1188 LQRISSMW

-1229 EINALKNVVNSYNNA
+1229 ELNALKNVVNSYNNA
-1244 IQGLNNVYDKSIE
+1244 IQGLNNVYDESIK
-1257 LRLDGYKQIGSAA
+1257 LRLDGYKQISSAA
-1270 KNAAKAGGSASK
+1270 KDAAKSGGSASK
-1282 QQSEAEKAYDDL
+1282 QQSEAEKAYNDL
-1294 LQITIKMLK
+1294 LQMTIKMLK

-1316 LEGYKK
+1316 LDGYKK

-1335 DEYNHKRELEERNKS
+1335 DEYNHKREVEDQNKNIS
-1350 VSTLEAQIAELQFD
+1350 SLEAQIAELQFD

-1373 LELEEELAEAKREL
+1373 LELEEELAEAKRDL

-1401 ALDREESRFEEY
+1401 ALDREEERFEEY
-1413 INNQIDEIDD
+1413 INGQIDEIDR
-1423 YLSKTGEITAEAI
+1423 YLDKTGEITAEAI
-1436 RLLQEHSEE
+1436 RLINERSEA
-1445 TLNAL
+1445 LFNDL
-1450 IQYNRAYGTSIDKD
+1450 IQYNRAYGDSLDQTVIDA
-1464 IVDLWN
+1464 WN
-1470 KATGAV
+1470 GAIGKV
-1476 NTYKSALDEATAA
+1476 NEYKEACDRAYESASRA
-1489 ASRLAAASGGGGG
+1489 ASLGGGSSYTPSSPSSGNSG
-1502 GGGGTSVTKP
+1502 VGMAAMRPGNSPVVDRTPKYYIYKTGTTKP
-1512 TFTPQKPGFSSN
+1512 ISGALSLEEAQRVWGYIPDPKNYYWQKFE
-1524 TDKLSGIT
+1524 GIT
-1532 GTMDYQ
+1532 K
-1538 YIIKNRKTGQVMGG
+1538 KNLVYGVK
-1552 PTTLP
+1552 
-1557 IAQNLWDR
+1557 
-1565 LGGPNKGMSGELY
+1565 
-1578 FEKWLGG
+1578 
-1585 KKVNMSYVR
+1585 
-1594 PYHRGLDAGFVGNL
+1594 PYHTGLDAGFVGGL
-1608 KGNEEFVKALKG
+1608 KGNEEFIKALKG
-1620 EAFVTRAQQDR
+1620 EAFITKEQQNR
-1631 FMNNILPDIV
+1631 FMNKILPDIV
-1641 SKTSTYGGATF
+1641 STGASSLGSMSF
-1652 DNLLNINVQGNLDSS
+1652 GNLLNIEVQGNLDSS
-1667 VVPDIE
+1667 VVPRIEDITK
-1673 RISNDVFKRLNK
+1673 DVVKQINQT
-1685 AMFQGGYKRNT
+1685 MFRGGYKRNT
-1696 NTVSI
+1696 SVVPI

>member
-106 KKLKS
+106 KKLRS

-139 KSLSEIEAEI
+139 KSLSEIGAEI

-217 SNETIQSLQ
+217 GNETIQSLQ

-326 SKLERQLDLMQQ
+326 SKLERRLDLMQQ

-429 VTGESAEKTAELAHQ
+429 VTGESAEQTAELAHQ

-458 IANGASE
+458 VANGAAE

-511 ANEAMHVVDAMA
+511 ANEAMHVVDAMS

-641 NVEQNWVATSVAGTR
+641 NAEQSWVATSVAGTR

-714 EIVNVINL
+714 EIVNVINF

-853 AETQSKLQEVG
+853 AETQSKLQEVS
-864 DKRKALE
+864 DKRNALE

-879 TEAEKKYLEVLKAE
+879 TEAEKEYLEVLKAE
-893 ETLLKTQEKRDRQN
+893 EGILQAREKRDRQN
-907 VYNSAA
+907 TYNSAA

-963 GNIEEYK
+963 GDIEEYK

-1019 DTDKQLAEMMEKAG
+1019 ETDKQLAEMMEKAG
-1033 ITAEALSEAMGNVAN
+1033 ITAEALSESMGNVAN
-1048 ELGETGDDLIR
+1048 ELGETDDTLGR

-1091 LDELV
+1091 LDALV
-1096 SRYPTLNEAVTNYLL
+1096 SRYPALNDEVTNYLL

-1120 AELRLAY
+1120 EELRLAY

-1188 LQRVSSMW
+1188 LQKISSMW

-1229 EINALKNVVNSYNNA
+1229 ELNALKNVVNSYNNA
-1244 IQGLNNVYDKSIE
+1244 IQGLNNVYDESIK
-1257 LRLDGYKQIGSAA
+1257 LRLDGYKQISSAA
-1270 KNAAKAGGSASK
+1270 KDAAKSGGSASK

-1322 VIDAQKD
+1322 VIEAQKD

-1335 DEYNHKRELEERNKS
+1335 DEYNHKRELEEKNKT
-1350 VSTLEAQIAELQFD
+1350 VSTLESQIAELQFD

-1450 IQYNRAYGTSIDKD
+1450 IQYNRAYGDSIDQN
-1464 IVDLWN
+1464 IIDLWN

-1476 NTYKSALDEATAA
+1476 NTYKSALDEAASA
-1489 ASRLAAASGGGGG
+1489 ASRLAAASGGGGL
-1502 GGGGTSVTKP
+1502 SY
-1512 TFTPQKPGFSSN
+1512 TPQTIAPPNTNTGVGMGAMRPSGSSPID
-1524 TDKLSGIT
+1524 TKYRIFHT
-1532 GTMDYQ
+1532 GTNKPVGGSMSLTDAQ
-1538 YIIKNRKTGQVMGG
+1538 RTWGYIPDPQNYYWEKYVNGIKR
-1552 PTTLP
+1552 
-1557 IAQNLWDR
+1557 NLVYAV
-1565 LGGPNKGMSGELY
+1565 K
-1578 FEKWLGG
+1578 
-1585 KKVNMSYVR
+1585 
-1594 PYHRGLDAGFVGNL
+1594 PYHTGLDAGFVGNL

>member
-15 ESGAKKDIE
+15 ESGAKKDIQ
-24 RIQTI
+24 RIKTI
-29 FKSAGLKIVPQFD
+29 FKSSDLKIVPQID
-42 NTTLKE
+42 NSVLKE
-48 FQKNLKVTI
+48 FQRNLKVTI
-57 DEATKLRTLT
+57 DEATKLKTLT
-67 SSFTQGGIKYDISQ
+67 SGFTQNGVKYSVTQ
-81 RESSRGQWSKPVV
+81 KESSANQWSKPTVSIDYIE
-94 SMDYEQS
+94 SMD
-101 IDTVE
+101 TLE

-111 LYRTAIETQENI
+111 LYRTAIETQTNI
-123 NAAAKVGAA
+123 NNATKTGAD
-132 TYQKQWE
+132 TYKKYWE
-139 KSLSEIEAEI
+139 ASLNSIEEEIKKTESSLS
-149 KSTKETLATLGYNI
+149 SFGVNVTD
-163 GEDRG
+163 DRTIQ
-168 LNRLSGRLGTAKLE
+168 RLSDKLDNAKTE
-182 QDAIEQKKLADNLE
+182 QGAIEQKKAFDDLEVALSNLT
-196 DSLNRLI
+196 
-203 VAETNLEKAQAYHS
+203 VAETKLEKAQAYHS
-217 SNETIQSLQ
+217 SSETITALQ
-226 AQVDMYRKQIRAIED
+226 EQVNLWKQQVTEITNAAN
-241 ATHATEELKQKA
+241 ATDELKKKA
-253 REGIESSSINAKGY
+253 ASGLQESSTTAKAAG
-267 SARSGEKYDNE
+267 SVASEKQGIKD
-278 QLEAYSR
+278 LEEYSR
-285 VLKKVN
+285 VLKQITKR
-291 KYKLEL
+291 KIEL
-297 AATNKK
+297 ADAEKSVESSTQKSNQAVESYVNELKQEILMLTTKLDLLEKGMTGTDALTEATN
-303 VDSSNDEVNQSTEK
+303 N
-317 YINSLKEEI
+317 
-326 SKLERQLDLMQQ
+326 R
-338 SFNTSNAAATAAEK
+338 
-352 RAEAER
+352 
-358 ECALAID
+358 ALAEQRVKTAIAESNTKGKEQLTLVD
-365 KLNKEM
+365 KLKSSFKDYFNNFM
-371 DDGIRTSKTFG
+371 SYGLVNNAMNAMTTAIRQSIDTVI
-382 EALKDAFDNYIGPA
+382 E
-396 ALADRA
+396 
-402 VDLLVD
+402 
-408 GAKEAYQT
+408 
-416 IVDLN
+416 LN
-421 KAMTDVQM
+421 TAMTDVQM
-429 VTGESAEKTAELAHQ
+429 VTGESAEQTAELAHQ

-458 IANGASE
+458 VANGAAE

-511 ANEAMHVVDAMA
+511 ANEAMHVVDAMS

-685 MDKMS
+685 IDKMS

-803 LAGKDAINIAGKAL
+803 LAGKDAINIAGAAL
-817 WASPFVKVAIVL
+817 WASPFVKVAVVL

-842 ITTTEEYKDIL
+842 ITTTEEYEDIL
-853 AETQSKLQEVG
+853 AETQSKLQEVS
-864 DKRKALE
+864 DKRNALE

-879 TEAEKKYLEVLKAE
+879 TEAEKEYLEVLKAE
-893 ETLLKTQEKRDRQN
+893 EGILEAREKRDRQK

-987 EALQERQQELSQVFL
+987 EALQERQQKLSQVFL

-1120 AELRLAY
+1120 SELQLAY

-1188 LQRVSSMW
+1188 LQRISSMW

-1229 EINALKNVVNSYNNA
+1229 ELNALKSVVNSYNNA
-1244 IQGLNNVYDKSIE
+1244 IQGLNNVYDESIK
-1257 LRLDGYKQIGSAA
+1257 LRLDGYKQISSAA
-1270 KNAAKAGGSASK
+1270 KDAAKSGGSASK
-1282 QQSEAEKAYDDL
+1282 QQSEAEKAYNDL
-1294 LQITIKMLK
+1294 LQMTIKMLK

-1316 LEGYKK
+1316 LDGYKK

-1335 DEYNHKRELEERNKS
+1335 DEYNHKREVEDQNKNIS
-1350 VSTLEAQIAELQFD
+1350 SLEAQIAELQFD

-1373 LELEEELAEAKREL
+1373 LELEEELAEAKRDL

-1401 ALDREESRFEEY
+1401 ALDREERRFEEY
-1413 INNQIDEIDD
+1413 INGQIDEIDR
-1423 YLSKTGEITAEAI
+1423 YLDKTGEITAEAI
-1436 RLLQEHSEE
+1436 RLINERSEA
-1445 TLNAL
+1445 LFNDL
-1450 IQYNRAYGTSIDKD
+1450 IQYNRAYGDSLDKTVLD
-1464 IVDLWN
+1464 AWN
-1470 KATGAV
+1470 GAIGKV
-1476 NTYKSALDEATAA
+1476 NEYKEACDRAYESASRA
-1489 ASRLAAASGGGGG
+1489 ASLGGGSSYTPSSPSSGNSG
-1502 GGGGTSVTKP
+1502 VGMAAMRPANSPVVDRTPKYYIYKTGTTKP
-1512 TFTPQKPGFSSN
+1512 ISGALSLEEAQRVWGYIPDPKNYYWQKFE
-1524 TDKLSGIT
+1524 GIT
-1532 GTMDYQ
+1532 K
-1538 YIIKNRKTGQVMGG
+1538 KNLVYGVK
-1552 PTTLP
+1552 
-1557 IAQNLWDR
+1557 
-1565 LGGPNKGMSGELY
+1565 
-1578 FEKWLGG
+1578 
-1585 KKVNMSYVR
+1585 
-1594 PYHRGLDAGFVGNL
+1594 PYHTGLDAGFVGGL
-1608 KGNEEFVKALKG
+1608 KGNEEFIKALKG
-1620 EAFVTRAQQDR
+1620 EAFITKEQQNR
-1631 FMNNILPDIV
+1631 FMNKILPDIV
-1641 SKTSTYGGATF
+1641 STGASSLGSMSF
-1652 DNLLNINVQGNLDSS
+1652 GNLLNIEVQGNLDSS
-1667 VVPDIE
+1667 VVPRIEDITK
-1673 RISNDVFKRLNK
+1673 DVVKQINQT
-1685 AMFQGGYKRNT
+1685 MFRGGYKRNT
-1696 NTVSI
+1696 SVVPI

>member
-15 ESGAKKDIE
+15 ESGAKKDIQ
-24 RIQTI
+24 RIKTI
-29 FKSAGLKIVPQFD
+29 FKSSDLKIVPQID
-42 NTTLKE
+42 NSVLKE
-48 FQKNLKVTI
+48 FQRNLKVTI
-57 DEATKLRTLT
+57 DEATKLKTLT
-67 SSFTQGGIKYDISQ
+67 SGFTQNGVKYSVTQ
-81 RESSRGQWSKPVV
+81 KESSANQWSKPTVSIDYIE
-94 SMDYEQS
+94 SMD
-101 IDTVE
+101 TLE

-111 LYRTAIETQENI
+111 LYRTAIETQTNI
-123 NAAAKVGAA
+123 NNATKTGAD
-132 TYQKQWE
+132 TYKKYWE
-139 KSLSEIEAEI
+139 ASLNSIEEEIKKTESSLSSFGIN
-149 KSTKETLATLGYNI
+149 ATD
-163 GEDRG
+163 DRTIQ
-168 LNRLSGRLGTAKLE
+168 RLSDKLDNAKTE
-182 QDAIEQKKLADNLE
+182 QGAIEQKKAFNDLETALSNLT
-196 DSLNRLI
+196 
-203 VAETNLEKAQAYHS
+203 VAETKLEKAQAYHS
-217 SNETIQSLQ
+217 SSETITALQ
-226 AQVDMYRKQIRAIED
+226 EQVNLWKQQVTEITNAAN
-241 ATHATEELKQKA
+241 ATDELKQKA
-253 REGIESSSINAKGY
+253 ASGLQESSTTAKAAG
-267 SARSGEKYDNE
+267 SVASEKQGIKD
-278 QLEAYSR
+278 LEEHSR
-285 VLKKVN
+285 VLKQITKR
-291 KYKLEL
+291 KIEL
-297 AATNKK
+297 AAAEKT
-303 VDSSNDEVNQSTEK
+303 VESSTQKSNQAVESYVNE
-317 YINSLKEEI
+317 LKQEI
-326 SKLERQLDLMQQ
+326 SMLTTKLDLLEKGM
-338 SFNTSNAAATAAEK
+338 TGTDALTEATEN
-352 RAEAER
+352 R
-358 ECALAID
+358 ALAEQRVKTAIAESNTKGKEQLTLVD
-365 KLNKEM
+365 KLKSSFKDYFNNFM
-371 DDGIRTSKTFG
+371 SYGLVNNAMNAMTTAIRQSI
-382 EALKDAFDNYIGPA
+382 N
-396 ALADRA
+396 A
-402 VDLLVD
+402 VI
-408 GAKEAYQT
+408 E
-416 IVDLN
+416 LN
-421 KAMTDVQM
+421 TAMTDVQM
-429 VTGESAEKTAELAHQ
+429 VTGESAEQTAELAHQ

-458 IANGASE
+458 IANGATE

-631 ELANKWTKLD
+631 ELANRWEHLD
-641 NVEQNWVATSVAGTR
+641 SVEQNWVATSVAGTR

-1019 DTDKQLAEMMEKAG
+1019 DTDRQLAEMMEKAG

-1229 EINALKNVVNSYNNA
+1229 ELNALKNVVNSYNNA
-1244 IQGLNNVYDKSIE
+1244 IQGLNNVYDESIK
-1257 LRLDGYKQIGSAA
+1257 LRLDGYKQISSAA
-1270 KNAAKAGGSASK
+1270 KDAAKSGGSASK
-1282 QQSEAEKAYDDL
+1282 QQSEAEKAYNDL
-1294 LQITIKMLK
+1294 LQMTIKMLK

-1316 LEGYKK
+1316 LDGYKK

-1335 DEYNHKRELEERNKS
+1335 DEYNHKREVEDQNKNIS
-1350 VSTLEAQIAELQFD
+1350 SLEAQIAELQFD

-1373 LELEEELAEAKREL
+1373 LELEEELAEAKRDL

-1401 ALDREESRFEEY
+1401 ALDREERRFEEY
-1413 INNQIDEIDD
+1413 INGQIDEIDR
-1423 YLSKTGEITAEAI
+1423 YLDKTGEITAEAI
-1436 RLLQEHSEE
+1436 RLINERSEA
-1445 TLNAL
+1445 LFNDL
-1450 IQYNRAYGTSIDKD
+1450 IQYNRAYGDSLDQTVIDA
-1464 IVDLWN
+1464 WN
-1470 KATGAV
+1470 GAIGKV
-1476 NTYKSALDEATAA
+1476 NEYKEACDRAYESASRA
-1489 ASRLAAASGGGGG
+1489 ASLGGGSSYTPSSPSSGNSG
-1502 GGGGTSVTKP
+1502 VGMAAMRPANSPVVDRTTKYYIYKTGTTKP
-1512 TFTPQKPGFSSN
+1512 ISGALSLEEAQRVWGYIPDPKNYYWQKFE
-1524 TDKLSGIT
+1524 GIT
-1532 GTMDYQ
+1532 K
-1538 YIIKNRKTGQVMGG
+1538 KNLVYGVK
-1552 PTTLP
+1552 
-1557 IAQNLWDR
+1557 
-1565 LGGPNKGMSGELY
+1565 
-1578 FEKWLGG
+1578 
-1585 KKVNMSYVR
+1585 
-1594 PYHRGLDAGFVGNL
+1594 PYHTGLDAGFVGGL
-1608 KGNEEFVKALKG
+1608 KGNEEFIKALKG
-1620 EAFVTRAQQDR
+1620 EAFITKEQQNR
-1631 FMNNILPDIV
+1631 FMNKILPDIV
-1641 SKTSTYGGATF
+1641 STGASSLGSMSF
-1652 DNLLNINVQGNLDSS
+1652 GNLLNIEVQGNLDSS
-1667 VVPDIE
+1667 VVPRIEDITK
-1673 RISNDVFKRLNK
+1673 DVVKQINQT
-1685 AMFQGGYKRNT
+1685 MFRGGYKRNT
-1696 NTVSI
+1696 SVVPI

>member
-15 ESGAKKDIE
+15 ESGAKKDIQ
-24 RIQTI
+24 RIKTI
-29 FKSAGLKIVPQFD
+29 FKSSDLKIVPQID
-42 NTTLKE
+42 NSVLKE
-48 FQKNLKVTI
+48 FQRNLKVTI
-57 DEATKLRTLT
+57 DEATKLKTLT
-67 SSFTQGGIKYDISQ
+67 SGFTQNGVKYSVTQ
-81 RESSRGQWSKPVV
+81 KESSANQWSKPTVSIDYIE
-94 SMDYEQS
+94 SMD
-101 IDTVE
+101 TLE

-111 LYRTAIETQENI
+111 LYRTAIETQTNI
-123 NAAAKVGAA
+123 NNATKTGAD
-132 TYQKQWE
+132 TYKKYWE
-139 KSLSEIEAEI
+139 ASLNSIEEEIKKTESSLS
-149 KSTKETLATLGYNI
+149 SFGVNATD
-163 GEDRG
+163 DRTIQ
-168 LNRLSGRLGTAKLE
+168 RLSDKLDNAKTE
-182 QDAIEQKKLADNLE
+182 QGAIEQKKAFDDLEVALSNLT
-196 DSLNRLI
+196 
-203 VAETNLEKAQAYHS
+203 VAETKLEKAQAYHS
-217 SNETIQSLQ
+217 SSETITALQ
-226 AQVDMYRKQIRAIED
+226 EQVNLWKQQVTEITNAAN
-241 ATHATEELKQKA
+241 ATDELKKKA
-253 REGIESSSINAKGY
+253 ASGLQESSTTAKAAG
-267 SARSGEKYDNE
+267 SVASEKQGIKD
-278 QLEAYSR
+278 LEEYSR
-285 VLKKVN
+285 VLKQITKR
-291 KYKLEL
+291 KIEL
-297 AATNKK
+297 ADAEKSVESSTQKSNQAVESYVNELKQEILMLTTKLDLLEKGMTGTDALTEATN
-303 VDSSNDEVNQSTEK
+303 N
-317 YINSLKEEI
+317 
-326 SKLERQLDLMQQ
+326 R
-338 SFNTSNAAATAAEK
+338 
-352 RAEAER
+352 
-358 ECALAID
+358 ALAEQRVKTAIAESNTKGKEQLTLVD
-365 KLNKEM
+365 KLKSSFKDYFNNFM
-371 DDGIRTSKTFG
+371 SYGLVNNAMNAMTTAIRQSIDTVI
-382 EALKDAFDNYIGPA
+382 E
-396 ALADRA
+396 
-402 VDLLVD
+402 
-408 GAKEAYQT
+408 
-416 IVDLN
+416 LN
-421 KAMTDVQM
+421 TAMTDVQM
-429 VTGESAEKTAELAHQ
+429 VTGESAEQTAELAHQ

-458 IANGASE
+458 VANGAAE

-511 ANEAMHVVDAMA
+511 ANEAMHVVDAMS

-803 LAGKDAINIAGKAL
+803 LAGKDAINIAGAAL
-817 WASPFVKVAIVL
+817 WASPFVKVAVVL

-842 ITTTEEYKDIL
+842 ITTTEEYEDIL
-853 AETQSKLQEVG
+853 AETQSKLQEVS
-864 DKRKALE
+864 DKRNALE

-879 TEAEKKYLEVLKAE
+879 TEAEKEYLEVLKAE
-893 ETLLKTQEKRDRQN
+893 ETLLERQEKRDRQN
-907 VYNSAA
+907 TYNSAA

-936 NPVNELGLPIPN
+936 NPVNEMGLPIPN

-963 GNIEEYK
+963 GNIGEYK

-1048 ELGETGDDLIR
+1048 ELGETGDDLVR

-1091 LDELV
+1091 LDALV
-1096 SRYPTLNEAVTNYLL
+1096 SRYPALNDEVTNYLL

-1120 AELRLAY
+1120 AELQLAY

-1188 LQRVSSMW
+1188 LQRISSMW

-1229 EINALKNVVNSYNNA
+1229 ELNALKNVVNSYNNA
-1244 IQGLNNVYDKSIE
+1244 IQGLNNVYDESIK
-1257 LRLDGYKQIGSAA
+1257 LRLDGYKQISSAA
-1270 KNAAKAGGSASK
+1270 KDAAKSGGSASK
-1282 QQSEAEKAYDDL
+1282 QQSEAEKAYNDL
-1294 LQITIKMLK
+1294 LQMTIKMLK

-1316 LEGYKK
+1316 LDGYKK

-1335 DEYNHKRELEERNKS
+1335 DEYNHKREVEDQNKNIS
-1350 VSTLEAQIAELQFD
+1350 SLEAQIAELQFD

-1373 LELEEELAEAKREL
+1373 LELEEELAEAKRDL

-1401 ALDREESRFEEY
+1401 ALDREERRFEEY
-1413 INNQIDEIDD
+1413 INGQIDEIDR
-1423 YLSKTGEITAEAI
+1423 YLDKTGEITAEAI
-1436 RLLQEHSEE
+1436 RLINERSEA
-1445 TLNAL
+1445 LFNDL
-1450 IQYNRAYGTSIDKD
+1450 IQYNRAYGDSLDKTVLD
-1464 IVDLWN
+1464 AWN
-1470 KATGAV
+1470 GAIGKV
-1476 NTYKSALDEATAA
+1476 NEYKEACDRAYESASRA
-1489 ASRLAAASGGGGG
+1489 ASLGGGSSYTPSSPSSGNSG
-1502 GGGGTSVTKP
+1502 VGMAAMRPANSPVVDRTPKYYIYKTGTTKP
-1512 TFTPQKPGFSSN
+1512 ISGALSLEEAQRVWGYIPDPKNYYWQKFE
-1524 TDKLSGIT
+1524 GIT
-1532 GTMDYQ
+1532 K
-1538 YIIKNRKTGQVMGG
+1538 KNLVYGVK
-1552 PTTLP
+1552 
-1557 IAQNLWDR
+1557 
-1565 LGGPNKGMSGELY
+1565 
-1578 FEKWLGG
+1578 
-1585 KKVNMSYVR
+1585 
-1594 PYHRGLDAGFVGNL
+1594 PYHTGLDAGFVGGL
-1608 KGNEEFVKALKG
+1608 KGNEEFIKALKG
-1620 EAFVTRAQQDR
+1620 EAFITKEQQNR
-1631 FMNNILPDIV
+1631 FMNKILPDIV
-1641 SKTSTYGGATF
+1641 STGASSLGSMSF
-1652 DNLLNINVQGNLDSS
+1652 GNLLNIEVQGNLDSS
-1667 VVPDIE
+1667 VVPRIEDITK
-1673 RISNDVFKRLNK
+1673 DVVKQINQT
-1685 AMFQGGYKRNT
+1685 MFRGGYKRNT
-1696 NTVSI
+1696 SVVPI

>member
-1 MAKRID
+1 
-7 ILFGSRID
+7 
-15 ESGAKKDIE
+15 
-24 RIQTI
+24 
-29 FKSAGLKIVPQFD
+29 
-42 NTTLKE
+42 
-48 FQKNLKVTI
+48 
-57 DEATKLRTLT
+57 
-67 SSFTQGGIKYDISQ
+67 
-81 RESSRGQWSKPVV
+81 
-94 SMDYEQS
+94 
-101 IDTVE
+101 
-106 KKLKS
+106 
-111 LYRTAIETQENI
+111 
-123 NAAAKVGAA
+123 
-132 TYQKQWE
+132 
-139 KSLSEIEAEI
+139 
-149 KSTKETLATLGYNI
+149 
-163 GEDRG
+163 
-168 LNRLSGRLGTAKLE
+168 
-182 QDAIEQKKLADNLE
+182 
-196 DSLNRLI
+196 
-203 VAETNLEKAQAYHS
+203 
-217 SNETIQSLQ
+217 
-226 AQVDMYRKQIRAIED
+226 
-241 ATHATEELKQKA
+241 
-253 REGIESSSINAKGY
+253 
-267 SARSGEKYDNE
+267 
-278 QLEAYSR
+278 
-285 VLKKVN
+285 
-291 KYKLEL
+291 
-297 AATNKK
+297 
-303 VDSSNDEVNQSTEK
+303 
-317 YINSLKEEI
+317 
-326 SKLERQLDLMQQ
+326 
-338 SFNTSNAAATAAEK
+338 
-352 RAEAER
+352 
-358 ECALAID
+358 
-365 KLNKEM
+365 
-371 DDGIRTSKTFG
+371 
-382 EALKDAFDNYIGPA
+382 
-396 ALADRA
+396 
-402 VDLLVD
+402 
-408 GAKEAYQT
+408 
-416 IVDLN
+416 
-421 KAMTDVQM
+421 
-429 VTGESAEKTAELAHQ
+429 
-444 YSQMA
+444 
-449 KELGATTTE
+449 
-458 IANGASE
+458 
-465 WLRQGKSVAETNQL
+465 
-479 LESSMILSKVGAI
+479 MILSKVGAI

-714 EIVNVINL
+714 EIVNVINF
-722 VIKAITRLV
+722 VIKAITQLV

-765 KDTEKVSGALKVFS
+765 KETEEVSGAMSFLVKVAKS
-779 EIAGSGNKTIKVL
+779 GSGTVTQLKDIFV
-792 TSTFSAFKDGV
+792 SFKDKTVALG
-803 LAGKDAINIAGKAL
+803 AAIKDAGAAL

-829 AGITAIVAAFDAL
+829 AGITATVAAFDAL

-853 AETQSKLQEVG
+853 AETQSKLQEVR
-864 DKRKALE
+864 DKRNALE

-907 VYNSAA
+907 IYNSAA

-1002 EHIKR
+1002 EHIER

-1048 ELGETGDDLIR
+1048 ELGETGDDLVR

-1091 LDELV
+1091 LDALV
-1096 SRYPTLNEAVTNYLL
+1096 SRYPALNDEVTNYLL

-1188 LQRVSSMW
+1188 LQRISSMW

-1229 EINALKNVVNSYNNA
+1229 ELNALKNVVNSYNNA
-1244 IQGLNNVYDKSIE
+1244 IQGLNNVYDESIK
-1257 LRLDGYKQIGSAA
+1257 LRLDGYKQISSAA
-1270 KNAAKAGGSASK
+1270 KDAAKSGGSASK

-1335 DEYNHKRELEERNKS
+1335 DEYNHKRELEEKNKT

-1401 ALDREESRFEEY
+1401 ALDREERRFEEY

-1450 IQYNRAYGTSIDKD
+1450 IQYNRAYGDSIDQN
-1464 IVDLWN
+1464 IIDLWN

-1476 NTYKSALDEATAA
+1476 NTYKSALDEAASA
-1489 ASRLAAASGGGGG
+1489 ASRLAAASGGGGL
-1502 GGGGTSVTKP
+1502 SY
-1512 TFTPQKPGFSSN
+1512 TPQTIAPPNTNTGVGMGAMRPSGSSPID
-1524 TDKLSGIT
+1524 TKYRIFHT
-1532 GTMDYQ
+1532 GTNKPVGGSMSLADAQ
-1538 YIIKNRKTGQVMGG
+1538 RVWGYIPDPQNYYWEKYVNGIKR
-1552 PTTLP
+1552 
-1557 IAQNLWDR
+1557 NLVYAV
-1565 LGGPNKGMSGELY
+1565 K
-1578 FEKWLGG
+1578 
-1585 KKVNMSYVR
+1585 

-1620 EAFVTRAQQDR
+1620 EAFITREQQDR

-1641 SKTSTYGGATF
+1641 AKGSTYGGATF

-1673 RISNDVFKRLNK
+1673 RISNDIFKRLNK

>member
-15 ESGAKKDIE
+15 ESGAKKDIQ
-24 RIQTI
+24 RIKTI
-29 FKSAGLKIVPQFD
+29 FKSSDLKIVPQID
-42 NTTLKE
+42 NSVLKE
-48 FQKNLKVTI
+48 FQRNLKVTI
-57 DEATKLRTLT
+57 DEATKLKTLT
-67 SSFTQGGIKYDISQ
+67 SGFTQNGVKYSVTQ
-81 RESSRGQWSKPVV
+81 KESSANQWSKPTVSIDYIE
-94 SMDYEQS
+94 SMD
-101 IDTVE
+101 TLE

-111 LYRTAIETQENI
+111 LYRTAIETQTNI
-123 NAAAKVGAA
+123 NNATKTGAD
-132 TYQKQWE
+132 TYKKYWE
-139 KSLSEIEAEI
+139 ASLNSIEEEIKKTESSLS
-149 KSTKETLATLGYNI
+149 SFGVNVTD
-163 GEDRG
+163 DRTIQ
-168 LNRLSGRLGTAKLE
+168 RLSDKLDNAKTE
-182 QDAIEQKKLADNLE
+182 QGAIEQKKAFDDLEVALSNLT
-196 DSLNRLI
+196 
-203 VAETNLEKAQAYHS
+203 VAETKLEKAQAYHS
-217 SNETIQSLQ
+217 SSETITALQ
-226 AQVDMYRKQIRAIED
+226 EQVNLWKQQVTEITNAAN
-241 ATHATEELKQKA
+241 ATDELKKKA
-253 REGIESSSINAKGY
+253 ASGLQESSTTAKAAG
-267 SARSGEKYDNE
+267 SVASEKQGIKD
-278 QLEAYSR
+278 LEEYSR
-285 VLKKVN
+285 VLKQITKR
-291 KYKLEL
+291 KIEL
-297 AATNKK
+297 ADAEKS
-303 VDSSNDEVNQSTEK
+303 VESSTQKSNQAVESYVNE
-317 YINSLKEEI
+317 LKQEI
-326 SKLERQLDLMQQ
+326 LMLTTKLDLLEKGM
-338 SFNTSNAAATAAEK
+338 TDTDALTEATEN
-352 RAEAER
+352 R
-358 ECALAID
+358 ALAEQRVKTAIAESNTKGKEQLTLVD
-365 KLNKEM
+365 KLKSSFKDYFNNFM
-371 DDGIRTSKTFG
+371 SYGLVNNAMNAMTTAIRQSIDTVI
-382 EALKDAFDNYIGPA
+382 E
-396 ALADRA
+396 
-402 VDLLVD
+402 
-408 GAKEAYQT
+408 
-416 IVDLN
+416 LN
-421 KAMTDVQM
+421 TAMTDVQM
-429 VTGESAEKTAELAHQ
+429 VTGESAEQTAELAHQ

-458 IANGASE
+458 VANGAAE

-511 ANEAMHVVDAMA
+511 ANEAMHVVDAMS

-803 LAGKDAINIAGKAL
+803 LAGKDAINIAGAAL
-817 WASPFVKVAIVL
+817 WASPFVKVAVVL

-842 ITTTEEYKDIL
+842 ITTTEEYEDIL
-853 AETQSKLQEVG
+853 AETQSKLQEVS
-864 DKRKALE
+864 DKRNALE

-879 TEAEKKYLEVLKAE
+879 TEAEKEYLEVLKAE
-893 ETLLKTQEKRDRQN
+893 EGILEAREKRDRQN

-1120 AELRLAY
+1120 SELQLAY

-1188 LQRVSSMW
+1188 LQRISSMW

-1229 EINALKNVVNSYNNA
+1229 ELNALKNVVNSYNNA
-1244 IQGLNNVYDKSIE
+1244 IQGLNNVYDESIK
-1257 LRLDGYKQIGSAA
+1257 LRLDGYKQISSAA
-1270 KNAAKAGGSASK
+1270 KDAAKSGGSASK
-1282 QQSEAEKAYDDL
+1282 QQSEAEKAYNDL
-1294 LQITIKMLK
+1294 LQMTIKMLK

-1316 LEGYKK
+1316 LDGYKK

-1335 DEYNHKRELEERNKS
+1335 DEYNHKREVEDQNKNIS
-1350 VSTLEAQIAELQFD
+1350 SLEAQIAELQFD

-1373 LELEEELAEAKREL
+1373 LELEEELAEAKRDL

-1401 ALDREESRFEEY
+1401 ALDREERRFEEY
-1413 INNQIDEIDD
+1413 INGQIDEIDR
-1423 YLSKTGEITAEAI
+1423 YLDKTGEITAEAI
-1436 RLLQEHSEE
+1436 RLINERSEA
-1445 TLNAL
+1445 LFNDL
-1450 IQYNRAYGTSIDKD
+1450 IQYNRAYGDSLDKTVLD
-1464 IVDLWN
+1464 AWN
-1470 KATGAV
+1470 GAIGKV
-1476 NTYKSALDEATAA
+1476 NEYKEACDRAYESASRA
-1489 ASRLAAASGGGGG
+1489 ASLGGGSSYTPSSPSSGNSG
-1502 GGGGTSVTKP
+1502 VGMAAMRPGNSPVVDRTPKYYIYKTGTT
-1512 TFTPQKPGFSSN
+1512 TPISGALSLEEAQRVWGYIPDPKNYYWQKFE
-1524 TDKLSGIT
+1524 GIT
-1532 GTMDYQ
+1532 K
-1538 YIIKNRKTGQVMGG
+1538 KNLVYGVK
-1552 PTTLP
+1552 
-1557 IAQNLWDR
+1557 
-1565 LGGPNKGMSGELY
+1565 
-1578 FEKWLGG
+1578 
-1585 KKVNMSYVR
+1585 
-1594 PYHRGLDAGFVGNL
+1594 PYHTGLDAGFVGGL
-1608 KGNEEFVKALKG
+1608 KGNEEFIKALKG
-1620 EAFVTRAQQDR
+1620 EAFITKEQQNR
-1631 FMNNILPDIV
+1631 FMNKILPDIV
-1641 SKTSTYGGATF
+1641 STGASSLGSMSF
-1652 DNLLNINVQGNLDSS
+1652 GNLLNIEVQGNLDSS
-1667 VVPDIE
+1667 VVPRIEDITK
-1673 RISNDVFKRLNK
+1673 DVVKQINQT
-1685 AMFQGGYKRNT
+1685 MFRGGYKRNT
-1696 NTVSI
+1696 SVVPI

>member
-149 KSTKETLATLGYNI
+149 KSTKETLATLGYNV

-226 AQVDMYRKQIRAIED
+226 AQVDMYRKQIRAIEE

-326 SKLERQLDLMQQ
+326 SKLERRLDLMQQ

-429 VTGESAEKTAELAHQ
+429 VTGESAEQTAELAHQ

-458 IANGASE
+458 VANGAAE

-511 ANEAMHVVDAMA
+511 ANEAMHVVDAMS

-641 NVEQNWVATSVAGTR
+641 NAEQSWVATSVAGTR

-714 EIVNVINL
+714 EIVNVINF

-853 AETQSKLQEVG
+853 AETQSKLQEVS
-864 DKRKALE
+864 DKRNALE

-879 TEAEKKYLEVLKAE
+879 TEAEKEYLEVLKAE
-893 ETLLKTQEKRDRQN
+893 EGILQAREKRDRQN
-907 VYNSAA
+907 TYNSAA

-924 ARAKEAAFMSSQ
+924 ARVKEAAFMSSQ
-936 NPVNELGLPIPN
+936 NPVNEMGLPIPN

-1048 ELGETGDDLIR
+1048 ELGETGDDLVR

-1091 LDELV
+1091 LDALV
-1096 SRYPTLNEAVTNYLL
+1096 SRYPALNDEVTNYLL

-1120 AELRLAY
+1120 SELQLAY

-1188 LQRVSSMW
+1188 LQRISSMW

-1229 EINALKNVVNSYNNA
+1229 ELNALKNVVNSYNNA
-1244 IQGLNNVYDKSIE
+1244 IQGLNNVYDESIK
-1257 LRLDGYKQIGSAA
+1257 LRLDGYKQISSAA
-1270 KNAAKAGGSASK
+1270 KDAAKSGGSASK

-1335 DEYNHKRELEERNKS
+1335 DEYNHKRELEEKNKT

-1401 ALDREESRFEEY
+1401 ALDREERRFEEY

-1450 IQYNRAYGTSIDKD
+1450 IQYNRAYGDSIDQN
-1464 IVDLWN
+1464 IIDLWN

-1476 NTYKSALDEATAA
+1476 NTYKSALDEAASA
-1489 ASRLAAASGGGGG
+1489 ASRLAAASGGGGL
-1502 GGGGTSVTKP
+1502 SY
-1512 TFTPQKPGFSSN
+1512 TPQTIAPPNTNTGVGMGAMRPSGSSPID
-1524 TDKLSGIT
+1524 TKYRIFHT
-1532 GTMDYQ
+1532 GTNKPVGGSMSLTDAQ
-1538 YIIKNRKTGQVMGG
+1538 RTWGYIPDPQNYYWEKYVNGIKR
-1552 PTTLP
+1552 
-1557 IAQNLWDR
+1557 NLVYAV
-1565 LGGPNKGMSGELY
+1565 K
-1578 FEKWLGG
+1578 
-1585 KKVNMSYVR
+1585 
-1594 PYHRGLDAGFVGNL
+1594 PYHTGLDAGFVGNL

>member
-94 SMDYEQS
+94 SMDYELS

-149 KSTKETLATLGYNI
+149 KSTKETLATLGYNV

-226 AQVDMYRKQIRAIED
+226 AQVDMYRKQIRAIEE

-326 SKLERQLDLMQQ
+326 SKLERRLDLMQQ

-416 IVDLN
+416 IADLN

-429 VTGESAEKTAELAHQ
+429 VTGESAEQTAELAHQ

-458 IANGASE
+458 VANGAAE

-511 ANEAMHVVDAMA
+511 ANEAMHVVDAMS

-641 NVEQNWVATSVAGTR
+641 NAEQSWVATSVAGTR

-714 EIVNVINL
+714 EIVNVINF

-853 AETQSKLQEVG
+853 AETQSKLQEVS
-864 DKRKALE
+864 DKRNALE

-879 TEAEKKYLEVLKAE
+879 TEAEKEYLEVLKAE
-893 ETLLKTQEKRDRQN
+893 EGILQAREKRDRQN
-907 VYNSAA
+907 TYNSAA

-963 GNIEEYK
+963 GDIEEYK

-1019 DTDKQLAEMMEKAG
+1019 ETDKQLAEMMEKAG
-1033 ITAEALSEAMGNVAN
+1033 ITAEALSESMGNVAN
-1048 ELGETGDDLIR
+1048 ELGETDDTLGR

-1091 LDELV
+1091 LDALV
-1096 SRYPTLNEAVTNYLL
+1096 SRYPALNDEVTNYLL

-1120 AELRLAY
+1120 EELRLAY

-1188 LQRVSSMW
+1188 LQRISSMW

-1229 EINALKNVVNSYNNA
+1229 ELNALKNVVNSYNNA
-1244 IQGLNNVYDKSIE
+1244 IQGLNNVYDESIK
-1257 LRLDGYKQIGSAA
+1257 LRLDGYKQISSAA
-1270 KNAAKAGGSASK
+1270 KDAAKSGGSASK

-1335 DEYNHKRELEERNKS
+1335 DEYNHKRELEEKNKT

-1401 ALDREESRFEEY
+1401 ALDREERRFEEY

-1450 IQYNRAYGTSIDKD
+1450 IQYNRAYGDSIDQN
-1464 IVDLWN
+1464 IIDLWN

-1476 NTYKSALDEATAA
+1476 NTYKSALDEAASA
-1489 ASRLAAASGGGGG
+1489 ASRLAAASGGGGL
-1502 GGGGTSVTKP
+1502 SY
-1512 TFTPQKPGFSSN
+1512 TPQTIAPPNTNTGVGMGAMRPSGSSPID
-1524 TDKLSGIT
+1524 TKYRIFHT
-1532 GTMDYQ
+1532 GTNKPVGGSMSLTDAQ
-1538 YIIKNRKTGQVMGG
+1538 RTWGYIPDPQNYYWEKYVNGIKR
-1552 PTTLP
+1552 
-1557 IAQNLWDR
+1557 NLVYAV
-1565 LGGPNKGMSGELY
+1565 K
-1578 FEKWLGG
+1578 
-1585 KKVNMSYVR
+1585 
-1594 PYHRGLDAGFVGNL
+1594 PYHTGLDAGFVGNL

>member
-24 RIQTI
+24 RIKTI
-29 FKSAGLKIVPQFD
+29 FKASDLKIVPQVD
-42 NTTLKE
+42 NSMLKE

-57 DEATKLRTLT
+57 DEATKLKTLT
-67 SSFTQGGIKYDISQ
+67 SSFTQGGVKYNVSQ
-81 RESSRGQWSKPVV
+81 RESSRGQWSKPSVTV
-94 SMDYEQS
+94 DYLTSVE
-101 IDTVE
+101 TLE

-123 NAAAKVGAA
+123 NSAARTGAL
-132 TYQKQWE
+132 TYQKNWE
-139 KSLSEIEAEI
+139 KSL
-149 KSTKETLATLGYNI
+149 KSVEEDISKTQASLAALGVNT
-163 GEDRG
+163 GEDRTVQ
-168 LNRLSGRLGTAKLE
+168 RLTGKFGNLKLE
-182 QDAIEQKKLADNLE
+182 QDAIEQKKAMEQLEAAIINLT
-196 DSLNRLI
+196 D
-203 VAETNLEKAQAYHS
+203 AETKLEKAQAYHS
-217 SNETIQSLQ
+217 SGDTIDALKQ
-226 AQVDMYRKQIRAIED
+226 QVALWKQQVQEISNA
-241 ATHATEELKQKA
+241 ANASEELKQRA
-253 REGIESSSINAKGY
+253 QIGLEESSTTSKAVG
-267 SARSGEKYDNE
+267 SVAAEKQGIKD
-278 QLEAYSR
+278 LEEYSR
-285 VLKKVN
+285 VLKQLT
-291 KYKLEL
+291 KLKIEQAQADKQVRDGTL
-297 AATNKK
+297 KADDAT
-303 VDSSNDEVNQSTEK
+303 EE
-317 YINSLKEEI
+317 YIKSLKEEVNYLTQRLNI
-326 SKLERQLDLMQQ
+326 LEQ
-338 SFNTSNAAATAAEK
+338 SMSGTEALNTATQKREQAEKEVATAIARSNAQSKEQLSLTQRLTKSFKGMVDNFLGGGIIYKGVELLQQGL
-352 RAEAER
+352 R
-358 ECALAID
+358 ESI
-365 KLNKEM
+365 
-371 DDGIRTSKTFG
+371 T
-382 EALKDAFDNYIGPA
+382 
-396 ALADRA
+396 
-402 VDLLVD
+402 
-408 GAKEAYQT
+408 T
-416 IVDLN
+416 ITELN

-429 VTGESAEKTAELAHQ
+429 VTGDTAEQTAELAHQ
-444 YSQMA
+444 YSEMA
-449 KELGATTTE
+449 KTLGATTTE
-458 IANGASE
+458 IANGAAE
-465 WLRQGKSVAETNQL
+465 WLRQGKSVEETNQL
-479 LESSMILSKVGAI
+479 LEASMILSKVGAI

-497 TELLTSTLNGYKKE
+497 TELLTSTLNGYKME
-511 ANEAMHVVDAMA
+511 AQEAMHVVDALS

-551 VGFEQLLG
+551 VGFEQLIG

-606 QVFNGLNIKLRDSS
+606 TVFNGLNIKLRDSS

-631 ELANKWTKLD
+631 ELADKWEHLD
-641 NVEQNWVATSVAGTR
+641 NVEQNWVSTSVAGTR

-663 LMENWDRAVTLS
+663 LMENWDRARTLS
-675 TTALNSEGMA
+675 ATAMNSEGMA
-685 MDKMS
+685 MDKMQV
-690 IYLESIEAN
+690 YLESIEAHV
-699 LNKLKAAVEDLLYSE
+699 KQLKAAIEDLVYNQE
-714 EIVNVINL
+714 VVDFINL
-722 VIKAITRLV
+722 IIDGLRMLV
-731 EGISWLIDKLGGVN
+731 ESITWVVDKIGIANISIIG
-745 SAVLA
+745 AV
-750 TVAIFLK
+750 TGFIK
-757 LKSAINIA
+757 LKSAINI
-765 KDTEKVSGALKVFS
+765 TGEVSGALKAFS
-779 EIAGSGNKTIKVL
+779 KIASGGNKTINALKEVFSGF
-792 TSTFSAFKDGV
+792 TSGV
-803 LAGKDAINIAGKAL
+803 LAGKDAIYAAGTAL
-817 WASPFVKVAIVL
+817 LASPFVKVAIVV
-829 AGITAIVAAFDAL
+829 GSITAIVAAFDAL
-842 ITTTEEYKDIL
+842 ITTTEEYEQTL
-853 AETQSKLQEVG
+853 ADTQAQLSEVSN
-864 DKRKALE
+864 KRNALE

-879 TEAEKKYLEVLKAE
+879 TEAEKAYLSVLEAE
-893 ETLLKTQEKRDRQN
+893 EDLLQAREKRDKQN
-907 VYNSAA
+907 VYNSKA
-913 KDVERGGEGFW
+913 KDVERGGGDW
-924 ARAKEAAFMSSQ
+924 WSRVKEAAFMSSQ
-936 NPVNELGLPIPN
+936 QPVNEMGLPMPSV
-948 KAPVVEYNVAIEELT
+948 APVVEYNVAIEELS

-970 EVTDQLNNSNG
+970 ELTEQLNNTNG

-987 EALQERQQELSQVFL
+987 EALQKRQEELSDIFL

-1007 ISEANTYGLELT
+1007 ISEAEAEGLKLT
-1019 DTDKQLAEMMEKAG
+1019 ETDQQLSEMMKAAG
-1033 ITAEALSEAMGNVAN
+1033 ISAEALSEAMGNVSN
-1048 ELGETGDDLIR
+1048 ELGETGDDLAR

-1091 LDELV
+1091 LDALV

-1164 ADYGIDIGNHGTY
+1164 ANYGIDIGNHGTY
-1177 AQSKEKIETDL
+1177 AQSKEKIEADL

-1229 EINALKNVVNSYNNA
+1229 EINALKNVVNSYNDA
-1244 IQGLNNVYDKSIE
+1244 IQGLNSVYDESIK
-1257 LRLDGYKQIGSAA
+1257 LRLDGYKKVSSAA
-1270 KNAAKAGGSASK
+1270 KDAAKSGGSASK

-1335 DEYNHKRELEERNKS
+1335 DEYNHKRELEEKNKT
-1350 VSTLEAQIAELQFD
+1350 VSTLESQIAELQFD

-1450 IQYNRAYGTSIDKD
+1450 IQYNRAYGDSIDQN
-1464 IVDLWN
+1464 IIDLWN

-1476 NTYKSALDEATAA
+1476 NTYKSALDEAASA
-1489 ASRLAAASGGGGG
+1489 ASRLAAASGGGSSVSVPS
-1502 GGGGTSVTKP
+1502 TSPPVGSAAMRPAGKP
-1512 TFTPQKPGFSSN
+1512 PVDTTPKYLIY
-1524 TDKLSGIT
+1524 KT
-1532 GTMDYQ
+1532 GTTTPISGFMTLEEAQ
-1538 YIIKNRKTGQVMGG
+1538 RVWGYIPDPKNYYWTKFVG
-1552 PTTLP
+1552 
-1557 IAQNLWDR
+1557 AAKKNLVYAV
-1565 LGGPNKGMSGELY
+1565 K
-1578 FEKWLGG
+1578 
-1585 KKVNMSYVR
+1585 

-1620 EAFVTRAQQDR
+1620 EAFITREQQDR

-1641 SKTSTYGGATF
+1641 AKGSTYGGATF

-1673 RISNDVFKRLNK
+1673 RISNDIFKRLNK

>member
-15 ESGAKKDIE
+15 ESGAKKDIQ
-24 RIQTI
+24 RIKTI
-29 FKSAGLKIVPQFD
+29 FKSSDLKIVPQID
-42 NTTLKE
+42 NSVLKE
-48 FQKNLKVTI
+48 FQRNLKVTI
-57 DEATKLRTLT
+57 DEATKLKTLT
-67 SSFTQGGIKYDISQ
+67 SGFTQNGVKYSVTQ
-81 RESSRGQWSKPVV
+81 KESSANQWSKPTVSIDYIE
-94 SMDYEQS
+94 SMD
-101 IDTVE
+101 TLE

-111 LYRTAIETQENI
+111 LYRTAIETQTNI
-123 NAAAKVGAA
+123 NNATKTGAD
-132 TYQKQWE
+132 TYKKYWE
-139 KSLSEIEAEI
+139 ASLNSIEEEIKKTESSLS
-149 KSTKETLATLGYNI
+149 SFGVNATD
-163 GEDRG
+163 DRTIQ
-168 LNRLSGRLGTAKLE
+168 RLSDKLDNAKTE
-182 QDAIEQKKLADNLE
+182 QGAIEQKKAFDDLEVALSNLT
-196 DSLNRLI
+196 
-203 VAETNLEKAQAYHS
+203 VAETKLEKAQAYHS
-217 SNETIQSLQ
+217 SSETITALQ
-226 AQVDMYRKQIRAIED
+226 EQVNLWKQQVTEITNAAN
-241 ATHATEELKQKA
+241 ATDELKKKA
-253 REGIESSSINAKGY
+253 ASGLQESSTTAKAAG
-267 SARSGEKYDNE
+267 SVASEKQGIKD
-278 QLEAYSR
+278 LEEYSR
-285 VLKKVN
+285 VLKQITKR
-291 KYKLEL
+291 KIEL
-297 AATNKK
+297 ADAEKSVESSTQKSNQAVESYVNELKQEILMLTTKLDLLEKGMTGTDALTEATN
-303 VDSSNDEVNQSTEK
+303 N
-317 YINSLKEEI
+317 
-326 SKLERQLDLMQQ
+326 R
-338 SFNTSNAAATAAEK
+338 
-352 RAEAER
+352 
-358 ECALAID
+358 ALAEQRVKTAIAESNTKGKEQLTLVD
-365 KLNKEM
+365 KLKSSFKDYFNNFM
-371 DDGIRTSKTFG
+371 SYGLVNNAMNAMTTAIRQSIDTVI
-382 EALKDAFDNYIGPA
+382 E
-396 ALADRA
+396 
-402 VDLLVD
+402 
-408 GAKEAYQT
+408 
-416 IVDLN
+416 LN
-421 KAMTDVQM
+421 TAMTDVQM
-429 VTGESAEKTAELAHQ
+429 VTGESAEQTAELAHQ

-458 IANGASE
+458 VANGAAE

-511 ANEAMHVVDAMA
+511 ANEAMHVVDAMS

-803 LAGKDAINIAGKAL
+803 LAGKDAINIAGAAL
-817 WASPFVKVAIVL
+817 WASPFVKVAVVL

-842 ITTTEEYKDIL
+842 ITTTEEYEDIL
-853 AETQSKLQEVG
+853 AETQSKLQEVS
-864 DKRKALE
+864 DKRNALE
-871 QKAEVEQL
+871 QKAEVGQL
-879 TEAEKKYLEVLKAE
+879 TEAEKEYLEVLKAE
-893 ETLLKTQEKRDRQN
+893 ETLLERQEKRDRQN
-907 VYNSAA
+907 TYNSAA

-936 NPVNELGLPIPN
+936 NPVNEMGLPIPN

-1007 ISEANTYGLELT
+1007 ISEANIYGLELT

-1048 ELGETGDDLIR
+1048 ELGETGDDLVR

-1091 LDELV
+1091 LDALV
-1096 SRYPTLNEAVTNYLL
+1096 SRYPALNDEVTNYLL

-1120 AELRLAY
+1120 AELQLAY

-1188 LQRVSSMW
+1188 LQRISSMW

-1229 EINALKNVVNSYNNA
+1229 ELNALKNVVNSYNNA
-1244 IQGLNNVYDKSIE
+1244 IQGLNNVYDESIK
-1257 LRLDGYKQIGSAA
+1257 LRLDGYKQISSAA
-1270 KNAAKAGGSASK
+1270 KDAAKSGGSASK
-1282 QQSEAEKAYDDL
+1282 QQSEAEKAYNDL
-1294 LQITIKMLK
+1294 LQMTIKMLK

-1316 LEGYKK
+1316 LDGYKK

-1335 DEYNHKRELEERNKS
+1335 DEYNHKREVEDQNKNIS
-1350 VSTLEAQIAELQFD
+1350 SLEAQIAELQFD

-1373 LELEEELAEAKREL
+1373 LELEEELAEAKRDL

-1401 ALDREESRFEEY
+1401 ALDREERRFEEY
-1413 INNQIDEIDD
+1413 INGQIDEIDR
-1423 YLSKTGEITAEAI
+1423 YLDKTGEITAEAI
-1436 RLLQEHSEE
+1436 RLINERSEA
-1445 TLNAL
+1445 LFNDL
-1450 IQYNRAYGTSIDKD
+1450 IQYNRAYGDSLDQTVIDA
-1464 IVDLWN
+1464 WN
-1470 KATGAV
+1470 GAIGKV
-1476 NTYKSALDEATAA
+1476 NEYKEACDRAYESASRA
-1489 ASRLAAASGGGGG
+1489 ASLGGGSSYTPSSPSSGNSG
-1502 GGGGTSVTKP
+1502 VGMAAMRPGNSPVVDRTPKYYIYKTGTT
-1512 TFTPQKPGFSSN
+1512 TPISGALSLEEAQRVWGYIPDPKNYYWQKFE
-1524 TDKLSGIT
+1524 GIT
-1532 GTMDYQ
+1532 K
-1538 YIIKNRKTGQVMGG
+1538 KNLVYGVK
-1552 PTTLP
+1552 
-1557 IAQNLWDR
+1557 
-1565 LGGPNKGMSGELY
+1565 
-1578 FEKWLGG
+1578 
-1585 KKVNMSYVR
+1585 
-1594 PYHRGLDAGFVGNL
+1594 PYHTGLDAGFVGGL
-1608 KGNEEFVKALKG
+1608 KGNEEFIKALKG
-1620 EAFVTRAQQDR
+1620 EAFITKEQQNR
-1631 FMNNILPDIV
+1631 FMNKILPDIV
-1641 SKTSTYGGATF
+1641 STGASSLGSMSF
-1652 DNLLNINVQGNLDSS
+1652 GNLLNIEVQGNLDSS
-1667 VVPDIE
+1667 VVPRIEDITK
-1673 RISNDVFKRLNK
+1673 DVVKQINQT
-1685 AMFQGGYKRNT
+1685 MFRGGYKRNT
-1696 NTVSI
+1696 SVVPI

>member
-15 ESGAKKDIE
+15 ESGAKKDIQ
-24 RIQTI
+24 RIKTI
-29 FKSAGLKIVPQFD
+29 FKSSDLKIVPQID
-42 NTTLKE
+42 NSVLKE
-48 FQKNLKVTI
+48 FQRNLKVTI
-57 DEATKLRTLT
+57 DEATKLKTLT
-67 SSFTQGGIKYDISQ
+67 SGFTQNGVKYSVTQ
-81 RESSRGQWSKPVV
+81 KESSANQWSKPTVSIDYIE
-94 SMDYEQS
+94 SMD
-101 IDTVE
+101 TLE

-111 LYRTAIETQENI
+111 LYRTAIETQTNI
-123 NAAAKVGAA
+123 NNATKTGAD
-132 TYQKQWE
+132 TYKKYWE
-139 KSLSEIEAEI
+139 ASLNSIEEEIKKTESSLS
-149 KSTKETLATLGYNI
+149 SFGVNATD
-163 GEDRG
+163 DRTIQ
-168 LNRLSGRLGTAKLE
+168 RLSDKLDNAKTE
-182 QDAIEQKKLADNLE
+182 QGAIEQKKAFDDLEVALSNLT
-196 DSLNRLI
+196 
-203 VAETNLEKAQAYHS
+203 VAETKLEKAQAYHS
-217 SNETIQSLQ
+217 SSETITALQ
-226 AQVDMYRKQIRAIED
+226 EQVNLWKQQVTEITNAAN
-241 ATHATEELKQKA
+241 ATDELKKKA
-253 REGIESSSINAKGY
+253 ASGLQESSTTAKAAG
-267 SARSGEKYDNE
+267 SVASEKQGIKD
-278 QLEAYSR
+278 LEEYSR
-285 VLKKVN
+285 VLKQITKR
-291 KYKLEL
+291 KIEL
-297 AATNKK
+297 ADAEKSVESSTQKSNQAVESYVNELKQEILMLTTKLDLLEKGMTGTDALTEATN
-303 VDSSNDEVNQSTEK
+303 N
-317 YINSLKEEI
+317 
-326 SKLERQLDLMQQ
+326 R
-338 SFNTSNAAATAAEK
+338 
-352 RAEAER
+352 
-358 ECALAID
+358 ALAEQRVKTAIAESNTKGKEQLTLVD
-365 KLNKEM
+365 KLKSSFKDYFNNFM
-371 DDGIRTSKTFG
+371 SYGLVNNAMNAMTTAIRQSIDTVI
-382 EALKDAFDNYIGPA
+382 E
-396 ALADRA
+396 
-402 VDLLVD
+402 
-408 GAKEAYQT
+408 
-416 IVDLN
+416 LN
-421 KAMTDVQM
+421 TAMTDVQM
-429 VTGESAEKTAELAHQ
+429 VTGESAEQTAELAHQ

-458 IANGASE
+458 VANGAAE

-511 ANEAMHVVDAMA
+511 ANEAMHVVDAMS

-803 LAGKDAINIAGKAL
+803 LAGKDAINIAGAAL
-817 WASPFVKVAIVL
+817 WASPFVKVAVVL

-842 ITTTEEYKDIL
+842 ITTTEEYEDIL
-853 AETQSKLQEVG
+853 AETQSKLQEVS
-864 DKRKALE
+864 DKRNALE

-879 TEAEKKYLEVLKAE
+879 TEAEKEYLEVLKAE
-893 ETLLKTQEKRDRQN
+893 ETLLERQEKRDRQN
-907 VYNSAA
+907 TYNSAA

-936 NPVNELGLPIPN
+936 NPVNEMGLPIPN

-1048 ELGETGDDLIR
+1048 ELGETGDDLVR

-1091 LDELV
+1091 LDALV
-1096 SRYPTLNEAVTNYLL
+1096 SRYPALNDEVTNYLL

-1120 AELRLAY
+1120 AELQLAY

-1188 LQRVSSMW
+1188 LQRISSMW

-1229 EINALKNVVNSYNNA
+1229 ELNALKNVVNSYNNA
-1244 IQGLNNVYDKSIE
+1244 IQGLNNVYDESIK
-1257 LRLDGYKQIGSAA
+1257 LRLDGYKQISSAA
-1270 KNAAKAGGSASK
+1270 KDAAKSGGSASK
-1282 QQSEAEKAYDDL
+1282 QQSEAEKAYNDL
-1294 LQITIKMLK
+1294 LQMTIKMLK

-1316 LEGYKK
+1316 LDGYKK

-1335 DEYNHKRELEERNKS
+1335 DEYNHKREVEYQNKNIS
-1350 VSTLEAQIAELQFD
+1350 SLEAQIAELQFD
-1364 TSAEGTKKR
+1364 TSAEGTKNR
-1373 LELEEELAEAKREL
+1373 LELEEELAEAKRDL

-1401 ALDREESRFEEY
+1401 ALDREERRFEEY
-1413 INNQIDEIDD
+1413 INGQIDEIDR
-1423 YLSKTGEITAEAI
+1423 YLDKTGEITAEAI
-1436 RLLQEHSEE
+1436 RLINERSEA
-1445 TLNAL
+1445 LFNDL
-1450 IQYNRAYGTSIDKD
+1450 IQYNRAYGDSLDKTVLD
-1464 IVDLWN
+1464 AWN
-1470 KATGAV
+1470 GAIGKV
-1476 NTYKSALDEATAA
+1476 NEYKEACDRAYESASRA
-1489 ASRLAAASGGGGG
+1489 ASLGGGSSYTPSSPSSGNSG
-1502 GGGGTSVTKP
+1502 VGMAAMRPANSPVVDRTPKYYIYKTGTTKP
-1512 TFTPQKPGFSSN
+1512 ISGALSLEEAQRVWGYIPDPKNYYWQKFE
-1524 TDKLSGIT
+1524 GIT
-1532 GTMDYQ
+1532 K
-1538 YIIKNRKTGQVMGG
+1538 KNLVYGVK
-1552 PTTLP
+1552 
-1557 IAQNLWDR
+1557 
-1565 LGGPNKGMSGELY
+1565 
-1578 FEKWLGG
+1578 
-1585 KKVNMSYVR
+1585 
-1594 PYHRGLDAGFVGNL
+1594 PYHTGLDAGFVGGL
-1608 KGNEEFVKALKG
+1608 KGNEEFIKALKG
-1620 EAFVTRAQQDR
+1620 EAFITKEQQNR
-1631 FMNNILPDIV
+1631 FMNKILPDIV
-1641 SKTSTYGGATF
+1641 STGASSLGSMSF
-1652 DNLLNINVQGNLDSS
+1652 GNLLNIEVQGNLDSS
-1667 VVPDIE
+1667 VVPRIEDITK
-1673 RISNDVFKRLNK
+1673 DVVKQINQT
-1685 AMFQGGYKRNT
+1685 MFRGGYKRNT
-1696 NTVSI
+1696 SVVPI

>member
-1 MAKRID
+1 
-7 ILFGSRID
+7 
-15 ESGAKKDIE
+15 
-24 RIQTI
+24 
-29 FKSAGLKIVPQFD
+29 
-42 NTTLKE
+42 
-48 FQKNLKVTI
+48 
-57 DEATKLRTLT
+57 
-67 SSFTQGGIKYDISQ
+67 
-81 RESSRGQWSKPVV
+81 
-94 SMDYEQS
+94 
-101 IDTVE
+101 
-106 KKLKS
+106 
-111 LYRTAIETQENI
+111 
-123 NAAAKVGAA
+123 
-132 TYQKQWE
+132 
-139 KSLSEIEAEI
+139 
-149 KSTKETLATLGYNI
+149 
-163 GEDRG
+163 
-168 LNRLSGRLGTAKLE
+168 
-182 QDAIEQKKLADNLE
+182 
-196 DSLNRLI
+196 
-203 VAETNLEKAQAYHS
+203 
-217 SNETIQSLQ
+217 
-226 AQVDMYRKQIRAIED
+226 
-241 ATHATEELKQKA
+241 
-253 REGIESSSINAKGY
+253 
-267 SARSGEKYDNE
+267 
-278 QLEAYSR
+278 
-285 VLKKVN
+285 
-291 KYKLEL
+291 
-297 AATNKK
+297 
-303 VDSSNDEVNQSTEK
+303 
-317 YINSLKEEI
+317 
-326 SKLERQLDLMQQ
+326 
-338 SFNTSNAAATAAEK
+338 
-352 RAEAER
+352 
-358 ECALAID
+358 
-365 KLNKEM
+365 
-371 DDGIRTSKTFG
+371 
-382 EALKDAFDNYIGPA
+382 
-396 ALADRA
+396 
-402 VDLLVD
+402 
-408 GAKEAYQT
+408 
-416 IVDLN
+416 
-421 KAMTDVQM
+421 
-429 VTGESAEKTAELAHQ
+429 
-444 YSQMA
+444 
-449 KELGATTTE
+449 
-458 IANGASE
+458 
-465 WLRQGKSVAETNQL
+465 
-479 LESSMILSKVGAI
+479 MILSKVGAI

-714 EIVNVINL
+714 EIVNVINF
-722 VIKAITRLV
+722 VIKAITQLV

-765 KDTEKVSGALKVFS
+765 KETEKVSGAMSFLVKVAKS
-779 EIAGSGNKTIKVL
+779 GSGTVTQLKDIFV
-792 TSTFSAFKDGV
+792 SFKDKTVTLG
-803 LAGKDAINIAGKAL
+803 AAIKDAGAAL

-864 DKRKALE
+864 DKRNALE

-1002 EHIKR
+1002 EHIER

-1048 ELGETGDDLIR
+1048 ELGETGDDLVR

-1091 LDELV
+1091 LDALV
-1096 SRYPTLNEAVTNYLL
+1096 SRYPALNDEVTNYLL

-1188 LQRVSSMW
+1188 LQRISSTW

-1229 EINALKNVVNSYNNA
+1229 ELNALKNVVNSYNNA
-1244 IQGLNNVYDKSIE
+1244 IQGLNNVYDESIK
-1257 LRLDGYKQIGSAA
+1257 LRLDGYKQISSAA
-1270 KNAAKAGGSASK
+1270 KDAAKSGGSASK

-1335 DEYNHKRELEERNKS
+1335 DEYNHKRELEEKNKT

-1401 ALDREESRFEEY
+1401 ALDREERRFEEY

-1450 IQYNRAYGTSIDKD
+1450 IQYNRAYGDSIDQN
-1464 IVDLWN
+1464 IIDLWN

-1476 NTYKSALDEATAA
+1476 NTYKSALDEAASA
-1489 ASRLAAASGGGGG
+1489 ASRLAAASGGGGL
-1502 GGGGTSVTKP
+1502 SY
-1512 TFTPQKPGFSSN
+1512 TPQTIAPPNTNTGVGMGAMRPSGSSPID
-1524 TDKLSGIT
+1524 TKYRIFHT
-1532 GTMDYQ
+1532 GTNKPVGGSMSLADAQ
-1538 YIIKNRKTGQVMGG
+1538 RVWGYIPDPQNYYWEKYVNGIKR
-1552 PTTLP
+1552 
-1557 IAQNLWDR
+1557 NLVYAV
-1565 LGGPNKGMSGELY
+1565 K
-1578 FEKWLGG
+1578 
-1585 KKVNMSYVR
+1585 

-1620 EAFVTRAQQDR
+1620 EAFITREQQDR

-1641 SKTSTYGGATF
+1641 AKGSTYGGATF

-1673 RISNDVFKRLNK
+1673 RISNDIFKRLNK

>member
-15 ESGAKKDIE
+15 ESGAKKDIQ
-24 RIQTI
+24 RIKTI
-29 FKSAGLKIVPQFD
+29 FKSSDLKIVPQID
-42 NTTLKE
+42 NSVLKE
-48 FQKNLKVTI
+48 FQRNLKVTI
-57 DEATKLRTLT
+57 DEATKLKTLT
-67 SSFTQGGIKYDISQ
+67 SGFTQNGVKYSVTQ
-81 RESSRGQWSKPVV
+81 KESSANQWSKPTVSIDYIE
-94 SMDYEQS
+94 SMD
-101 IDTVE
+101 TLE

-111 LYRTAIETQENI
+111 LYRTAIETQTNI
-123 NAAAKVGAA
+123 NNATKTGAD
-132 TYQKQWE
+132 TYKKYWE
-139 KSLSEIEAEI
+139 ASLNSIEEEIKKTESSLS
-149 KSTKETLATLGYNI
+149 SFGVNATD
-163 GEDRG
+163 DRTIQ
-168 LNRLSGRLGTAKLE
+168 RLSDKLDNAKTE
-182 QDAIEQKKLADNLE
+182 QGAIEQKKAFDDLEVALSNLT
-196 DSLNRLI
+196 
-203 VAETNLEKAQAYHS
+203 VAETKLEKAQAYHS
-217 SNETIQSLQ
+217 SSETITALQ
-226 AQVDMYRKQIRAIED
+226 EQVNLWKQQVTEITNAAN
-241 ATHATEELKQKA
+241 ATDELKKKA
-253 REGIESSSINAKGY
+253 ASGLQESSTTAKAAG
-267 SARSGEKYDNE
+267 SVASEKQGIKD
-278 QLEAYSR
+278 LEEYSR
-285 VLKKVN
+285 VLKQITKR
-291 KYKLEL
+291 KIEL
-297 AATNKK
+297 ADAEKSVESSTQKSNQAVESYVNELKQEILMLTTKLDLLEKGMTGTDALTEATN
-303 VDSSNDEVNQSTEK
+303 N
-317 YINSLKEEI
+317 
-326 SKLERQLDLMQQ
+326 R
-338 SFNTSNAAATAAEK
+338 
-352 RAEAER
+352 
-358 ECALAID
+358 ALAEQRVKTAIAESNTKGKEQLTLVD
-365 KLNKEM
+365 KLKSSFKDYFNNFM
-371 DDGIRTSKTFG
+371 SYGLVNNAMNAMTTAIRQSIDTVI
-382 EALKDAFDNYIGPA
+382 E
-396 ALADRA
+396 
-402 VDLLVD
+402 
-408 GAKEAYQT
+408 
-416 IVDLN
+416 LN
-421 KAMTDVQM
+421 TAMTDVQM
-429 VTGESAEKTAELAHQ
+429 VTGESAEQTAELAHQ

-458 IANGASE
+458 VANGAAE

-511 ANEAMHVVDAMA
+511 ANEAMHVVDAMS

-641 NVEQNWVATSVAGTR
+641 NAEQSWVATSVAGTR

-779 EIAGSGNKTIKVL
+779 EIASGGNKTIKVL

-803 LAGKDAINIAGKAL
+803 LAGKDAINIAGAAL
-817 WASPFVKVAIVL
+817 WASPFVKVAVVL
-829 AGITAIVAAFDAL
+829 AGITTIVAAFDAL
-842 ITTTEEYKDIL
+842 ITTTEEYEDIL
-853 AETQSKLQEVG
+853 AETQSKLQEVS
-864 DKRKALE
+864 DKRNALE

-879 TEAEKKYLEVLKAE
+879 TEAEKEYLEVLKAE
-893 ETLLKTQEKRDRQN
+893 ETLLERQEKRDRQN
-907 VYNSAA
+907 TYNSAA

-936 NPVNELGLPIPN
+936 NPVNEMGLPIPN

-1048 ELGETGDDLIR
+1048 ELGETGDDLVR

-1091 LDELV
+1091 LDALV
-1096 SRYPTLNEAVTNYLL
+1096 SRYPALNDEVTNYLL

-1120 AELRLAY
+1120 AELQLAY

-1188 LQRVSSMW
+1188 LQRISSMW

-1229 EINALKNVVNSYNNA
+1229 ELNALKNVVNSYNNA
-1244 IQGLNNVYDKSIE
+1244 IQGLNNVYDESIK
-1257 LRLDGYKQIGSAA
+1257 LRLDGYKQISSAA
-1270 KNAAKAGGSASK
+1270 KDAAKSGGSASK
-1282 QQSEAEKAYDDL
+1282 QQSEAEKAYNDL
-1294 LQITIKMLK
+1294 LQMTIKMLK

-1316 LEGYKK
+1316 LDGYKK

-1335 DEYNHKRELEERNKS
+1335 DEYNHKREVEDQNKNIS
-1350 VSTLEAQIAELQFD
+1350 SLEAQIAELQFD

-1373 LELEEELAEAKREL
+1373 LELEEELAEAKRDL

-1401 ALDREESRFEEY
+1401 ALDREEERFEEY
-1413 INNQIDEIDD
+1413 INGQIDEIDR
-1423 YLSKTGEITAEAI
+1423 YLDKTGEITAEAI
-1436 RLLQEHSEE
+1436 RLINERSES
-1445 TLNAL
+1445 LFNDL
-1450 IQYNRAYGTSIDKD
+1450 IQYNRAYGDSLDQTVIDA
-1464 IVDLWN
+1464 WN
-1470 KATGAV
+1470 GAIGKV
-1476 NTYKSALDEATAA
+1476 NEYKEACDRAYESASRA
-1489 ASRLAAASGGGGG
+1489 ASLGGGSSYTPSSPSSGNSG
-1502 GGGGTSVTKP
+1502 VGMAAMRPGNSPVVDRTPKYYIYKTGTT
-1512 TFTPQKPGFSSN
+1512 TPISGALSLEEAQRVWGYITDPKNYYWQKFE
-1524 TDKLSGIT
+1524 GIT
-1532 GTMDYQ
+1532 K
-1538 YIIKNRKTGQVMGG
+1538 KNLVYGVK
-1552 PTTLP
+1552 
-1557 IAQNLWDR
+1557 
-1565 LGGPNKGMSGELY
+1565 
-1578 FEKWLGG
+1578 
-1585 KKVNMSYVR
+1585 
-1594 PYHRGLDAGFVGNL
+1594 PYHTGLDAGFVGGL
-1608 KGNEEFVKALKG
+1608 KGNEEFIKALKG
-1620 EAFVTRAQQDR
+1620 EAFITKEQQNR
-1631 FMNNILPDIV
+1631 FMNKILPDIV
-1641 SKTSTYGGATF
+1641 STGASSLGSMSF
-1652 DNLLNINVQGNLDSS
+1652 GNLLNIEVQGNLDSS
-1667 VVPDIE
+1667 VVPRIEDITK
-1673 RISNDVFKRLNK
+1673 DVVKQINQT
-1685 AMFQGGYKRNT
+1685 MFRGGYKRNT
-1696 NTVSI
+1696 SVVPI

>member
-217 SNETIQSLQ
+217 GNETIQSLQ

-326 SKLERQLDLMQQ
+326 SKLERRLDLMQQ

-421 KAMTDVQM
+421 KSMTDVQM
-429 VTGESAEKTAELAHQ
+429 VTGESAEQTAELAHQ

-458 IANGASE
+458 VANGAAE

-511 ANEAMHVVDAMA
+511 ANEAMHVVDAMS

-641 NVEQNWVATSVAGTR
+641 NAEQSWVATSVAGTR

-714 EIVNVINL
+714 EIVNVINF

-853 AETQSKLQEVG
+853 AETQSKLQEVS
-864 DKRKALE
+864 DKRNALE

-879 TEAEKKYLEVLKAE
+879 TEAEKEYLEVLKAE
-893 ETLLKTQEKRDRQN
+893 EGILQAREKRDRQN
-907 VYNSAA
+907 TYNSAA

-963 GNIEEYK
+963 GDIEEYK

-1019 DTDKQLAEMMEKAG
+1019 ETDKQLAEMMEKAG
-1033 ITAEALSEAMGNVAN
+1033 ITAEALSESMGNVAN
-1048 ELGETGDDLIR
+1048 ELGETDDTLGR

-1091 LDELV
+1091 LDALV
-1096 SRYPTLNEAVTNYLL
+1096 SRYPALNDEVTNYLL

-1120 AELRLAY
+1120 EELRLAY

-1188 LQRVSSMW
+1188 LQRISSMW

-1229 EINALKNVVNSYNNA
+1229 ELNALKNVVNSYNNA
-1244 IQGLNNVYDKSIE
+1244 IQGLNNVYDESIK
-1257 LRLDGYKQIGSAA
+1257 LRLDGYKQISSAA
-1270 KNAAKAGGSASK
+1270 KDAAKSGGSASK

-1335 DEYNHKRELEERNKS
+1335 DEYNHKRELEEKNKT
-1350 VSTLEAQIAELQFD
+1350 VSTLESQIAELQFD

-1450 IQYNRAYGTSIDKD
+1450 IQYNRAYGDSIDQN
-1464 IVDLWN
+1464 IIDLWN

-1476 NTYKSALDEATAA
+1476 NTYKSALDEAASA
-1489 ASRLAAASGGGGG
+1489 ASRLAAASGGGSSVSLPS
-1502 GGGGTSVTKP
+1502 TSPPVGSAAMRPAGKP
-1512 TFTPQKPGFSSN
+1512 PVDTTPKYLIY
-1524 TDKLSGIT
+1524 KT
-1532 GTMDYQ
+1532 GTTTPISGFMTLEEAQ
-1538 YIIKNRKTGQVMGG
+1538 RVWGYIPDPKNYYWTKFVG
-1552 PTTLP
+1552 
-1557 IAQNLWDR
+1557 AAKKNLVYAV
-1565 LGGPNKGMSGELY
+1565 K
-1578 FEKWLGG
+1578 
-1585 KKVNMSYVR
+1585 
-1594 PYHRGLDAGFVGNL
+1594 PYHTGLDAGFVGNI

-1620 EAFVTRAQQDR
+1620 EAFITREQQDR

>member
-149 KSTKETLATLGYNI
+149 KSTKETLATLGYNV

-226 AQVDMYRKQIRAIED
+226 AQVDMYRKQIRAIEE

-326 SKLERQLDLMQQ
+326 SKLERRLDLMQQ

-429 VTGESAEKTAELAHQ
+429 VTGESAEQTAELAHQ

-458 IANGASE
+458 VANGAAE

-511 ANEAMHVVDAMA
+511 ANEAMHVVDAMS

-641 NVEQNWVATSVAGTR
+641 NAEQSWVATSVAGTR

-714 EIVNVINL
+714 EIVNVINF

-731 EGISWLIDKLGGVN
+731 DGISWLIDKLGGVN

-853 AETQSKLQEVG
+853 AETQSKLQEVS
-864 DKRKALE
+864 DKRNALE

-879 TEAEKKYLEVLKAE
+879 TEAEKEYLEVLKAE
-893 ETLLKTQEKRDRQN
+893 EGILQAREKRDRQN
-907 VYNSAA
+907 TYNSAA

-963 GNIEEYK
+963 GDIEEYK

-1019 DTDKQLAEMMEKAG
+1019 ETDKQLAEMMEKAG
-1033 ITAEALSEAMGNVAN
+1033 ITAEALSESMGNVAN
-1048 ELGETGDDLIR
+1048 ELGETDDTLGR

-1091 LDELV
+1091 LDALV
-1096 SRYPTLNEAVTNYLL
+1096 SRYPALNDEVTNYLL

-1164 ADYGIDIGNHGTY
+1164 AGYGIDIGNHGTY

-1188 LQRVSSMW
+1188 LQRISSMW

-1229 EINALKNVVNSYNNA
+1229 ELNALKNVVNSYNNA
-1244 IQGLNNVYDKSIE
+1244 IQGLNNVYDESIK
-1257 LRLDGYKQIGSAA
+1257 LRLDGYKQISSAA
-1270 KNAAKAGGSASK
+1270 KDAAKSSGSASK

-1335 DEYNHKRELEERNKS
+1335 DEYNHKRELEEKNKT
-1350 VSTLEAQIAELQFD
+1350 VSTLESQIAELQFD

-1450 IQYNRAYGTSIDKD
+1450 IQYNRAYGDSIDQN
-1464 IVDLWN
+1464 IIDLWN

-1476 NTYKSALDEATAA
+1476 NTYKSALDEAASA
-1489 ASRLAAASGGGGG
+1489 ASRLAAASGGGSSVSLPS
-1502 GGGGTSVTKP
+1502 TSLPVGSAAMRPAGKP
-1512 TFTPQKPGFSSN
+1512 PVDTTPKYLIY
-1524 TDKLSGIT
+1524 KT
-1532 GTMDYQ
+1532 GTTTPISGFMTLEEAQ
-1538 YIIKNRKTGQVMGG
+1538 RVWGYIPDPKNYYWTKFVG
-1552 PTTLP
+1552 
-1557 IAQNLWDR
+1557 AAKKNLVYAV
-1565 LGGPNKGMSGELY
+1565 K
-1578 FEKWLGG
+1578 
-1585 KKVNMSYVR
+1585 
-1594 PYHRGLDAGFVGNL
+1594 PYHTGLDAGFVGNI

-1620 EAFVTRAQQDR
+1620 EAFITREQQDR

>member
-15 ESGAKKDIE
+15 ESGAKKDIQ
-24 RIQTI
+24 RIKTI
-29 FKSAGLKIVPQFD
+29 FKSSDLKIVPQID
-42 NTTLKE
+42 NSVLKE
-48 FQKNLKVTI
+48 FQRNLKVTI
-57 DEATKLRTLT
+57 DEATKLKTLT
-67 SSFTQGGIKYDISQ
+67 SGFTQNGVKYSVTQ
-81 RESSRGQWSKPVV
+81 KESAANQWSKPTVSIDYIE
-94 SMDYEQS
+94 SMD
-101 IDTVE
+101 TLE

-111 LYRTAIETQENI
+111 LYRTAIETQTNI
-123 NAAAKVGAA
+123 NNATKTGAD
-132 TYQKQWE
+132 TYKKYWE
-139 KSLSEIEAEI
+139 ASLNSIEEEIKKTESSLS
-149 KSTKETLATLGYNI
+149 SFGVNVTD
-163 GEDRG
+163 DRTIQ
-168 LNRLSGRLGTAKLE
+168 RLSDKLDNAKTE
-182 QDAIEQKKLADNLE
+182 QGAIEQKKAFDDLEVALSNLT
-196 DSLNRLI
+196 
-203 VAETNLEKAQAYHS
+203 VAETKLEKAQAYHS
-217 SNETIQSLQ
+217 SSETITALQ
-226 AQVDMYRKQIRAIED
+226 EQVNLWKQQVTEITNAAN
-241 ATHATEELKQKA
+241 ATDELKKKA
-253 REGIESSSINAKGY
+253 ASGLQESSTTAKAAG
-267 SARSGEKYDNE
+267 SVASEKQGIKD
-278 QLEAYSR
+278 LEEYSR
-285 VLKKVN
+285 VLKQITKR
-291 KYKLEL
+291 KIEL
-297 AATNKK
+297 ADAEKSVESSTQKSNQAVESYVNELKQEILMLTTKLDLLEKGMTGTDALTEATN
-303 VDSSNDEVNQSTEK
+303 N
-317 YINSLKEEI
+317 
-326 SKLERQLDLMQQ
+326 R
-338 SFNTSNAAATAAEK
+338 
-352 RAEAER
+352 
-358 ECALAID
+358 ALAEQRVKTAIAESNTKGKEQLTLVD
-365 KLNKEM
+365 KLKSSFKDYFNNFM
-371 DDGIRTSKTFG
+371 SYGLVNNAMNAMTTAIRQSIDTVI
-382 EALKDAFDNYIGPA
+382 E
-396 ALADRA
+396 
-402 VDLLVD
+402 
-408 GAKEAYQT
+408 
-416 IVDLN
+416 LN
-421 KAMTDVQM
+421 TAMTDVQM
-429 VTGESAEKTAELAHQ
+429 VTGESAEQTAELAHQ

-458 IANGASE
+458 VANGAAE

-511 ANEAMHVVDAMA
+511 ANEAMHVVDAMS

-641 NVEQNWVATSVAGTR
+641 NAEQSWVATSVAGTR

-714 EIVNVINL
+714 EIVNVINF

-803 LAGKDAINIAGKAL
+803 LAGKDAINIAGAAL
-817 WASPFVKVAIVL
+817 WASPFVKVAVVL
-829 AGITAIVAAFDAL
+829 AGITAIIAAFDAL
-842 ITTTEEYKDIL
+842 ITTTEEYEDIL
-853 AETQSKLQEVG
+853 AETQSKLQEVS
-864 DKRKALE
+864 DKRNALE

-879 TEAEKKYLEVLKAE
+879 TEAEKEYLEVLKAE
-893 ETLLKTQEKRDRQN
+893 ETLLERQEKRDRQN
-907 VYNSAA
+907 TYNSAA

-936 NPVNELGLPIPN
+936 NPVNEMGLPIPN

-963 GNIEEYK
+963 GDIEEYK

-1019 DTDKQLAEMMEKAG
+1019 ETDKQLAEMMEKAG
-1033 ITAEALSEAMGNVAN
+1033 ITAEALSESMGNVAN
-1048 ELGETGDDLIR
+1048 ELGETDDTLGR

-1091 LDELV
+1091 LDALV
-1096 SRYPTLNEAVTNYLL
+1096 SRYPALNDEVTNYLL

-1164 ADYGIDIGNHGTY
+1164 AGYGIDIGNHGTY

-1188 LQRVSSMW
+1188 LQRISSMW

-1229 EINALKNVVNSYNNA
+1229 ELNALKNVVNSYNNA
-1244 IQGLNNVYDKSIE
+1244 IQGLNNVYDESIK
-1257 LRLDGYKQIGSAA
+1257 LRLDGYKQISSAA
-1270 KNAAKAGGSASK
+1270 KDAAKSGGSASK
-1282 QQSEAEKAYDDL
+1282 QQSEAEKAYNDL
-1294 LQITIKMLK
+1294 LQMTIKMLK

-1316 LEGYKK
+1316 LDGYKK

-1335 DEYNHKRELEERNKS
+1335 DEYNHKREVEDQNKNIS
-1350 VSTLEAQIAELQFD
+1350 SLEAQIAELQFD

-1373 LELEEELAEAKREL
+1373 LELEEELAEAKRDL

-1401 ALDREESRFEEY
+1401 ALDREEERFEEY
-1413 INNQIDEIDD
+1413 INGQIDEIDR
-1423 YLSKTGEITAEAI
+1423 YLDKTGEITAEAI
-1436 RLLQEHSEE
+1436 RLINERSEA
-1445 TLNAL
+1445 LFNDL
-1450 IQYNRAYGTSIDKD
+1450 IQYNRAYGDSLDQTVIDA
-1464 IVDLWN
+1464 WN
-1470 KATGAV
+1470 GAIGKV
-1476 NTYKSALDEATAA
+1476 NEYKEACDRAYESASRA
-1489 ASRLAAASGGGGG
+1489 ASLGGGSSYTPSSPSSGNSG
-1502 GGGGTSVTKP
+1502 VGMAAMRPGNSPVVDRTPKYYIYKTGTT
-1512 TFTPQKPGFSSN
+1512 TPISGALSLEEAQRVWGYIPDPKNYYWQKFE
-1524 TDKLSGIT
+1524 GIT
-1532 GTMDYQ
+1532 K
-1538 YIIKNRKTGQVMGG
+1538 KNLVYGVK
-1552 PTTLP
+1552 
-1557 IAQNLWDR
+1557 
-1565 LGGPNKGMSGELY
+1565 
-1578 FEKWLGG
+1578 
-1585 KKVNMSYVR
+1585 
-1594 PYHRGLDAGFVGNL
+1594 PYHTGLDAGFVGGL

-1620 EAFVTRAQQDR
+1620 EAFITKEQQNR
-1631 FMNNILPDIV
+1631 FMNKILPDIV
-1641 SKTSTYGGATF
+1641 STGASSLGSMSF
-1652 DNLLNINVQGNLDSS
+1652 GNLLNIEVQGNLDSS
-1667 VVPDIE
+1667 VVPRIEDITK
-1673 RISNDVFKRLNK
+1673 DVVKQINQT
-1685 AMFQGGYKRNT
+1685 MFRGGYKRNT
-1696 NTVSI
+1696 SVVPI

>member
-149 KSTKETLATLGYNI
+149 KSTKETLATLGYNV

-217 SNETIQSLQ
+217 GNETIQSLQ

-326 SKLERQLDLMQQ
+326 SKLERRLDLMQQ

-429 VTGESAEKTAELAHQ
+429 VTGESAEQTAELAHQ

-458 IANGASE
+458 VANGAAE

-511 ANEAMHVVDAMA
+511 ANEAMHVVDAMS

-641 NVEQNWVATSVAGTR
+641 NAEQSWVATSVAGTR

-779 EIAGSGNKTIKVL
+779 EIASGGNKTIKVL

-853 AETQSKLQEVG
+853 AETQSKLQEVS
-864 DKRKALE
+864 DKRNALE

-879 TEAEKKYLEVLKAE
+879 TEAEKEYLEVLKAE
-893 ETLLKTQEKRDRQN
+893 EGILQAREKRDRQN
-907 VYNSAA
+907 TYNSAA

-963 GNIEEYK
+963 GDIEEYK

-1019 DTDKQLAEMMEKAG
+1019 ETDKQLAEMMEKAG
-1033 ITAEALSEAMGNVAN
+1033 ITAEALSESMGNVAN
-1048 ELGETGDDLIR
+1048 ELGETDDTLGR

-1091 LDELV
+1091 LDALV
-1096 SRYPTLNEAVTNYLL
+1096 SRYPALNDEVTNYLL

-1120 AELRLAY
+1120 SELQLAY

-1164 ADYGIDIGNHGTY
+1164 ADYGVDIGNHGTY

-1188 LQRVSSMW
+1188 LQRISSMW

-1229 EINALKNVVNSYNNA
+1229 EINALKNVVNSYNDA
-1244 IQGLNNVYDKSIE
+1244 IQGLNNVYDKSIK
-1257 LRLDGYKQIGSAA
+1257 LRLDGYKQISSAA
-1270 KNAAKAGGSASK
+1270 KDAAKSSGSASK

-1335 DEYNHKRELEERNKS
+1335 DEYNHKRELEEKNKT
-1350 VSTLEAQIAELQFD
+1350 VSTLESQIAELQFD

-1450 IQYNRAYGTSIDKD
+1450 IQYNRAYGDSIDQN
-1464 IVDLWN
+1464 IIDLWN

-1476 NTYKSALDEATAA
+1476 NTYKSALDEAASA
-1489 ASRLAAASGGGGG
+1489 ASRLAAASGGGSSVSLPS
-1502 GGGGTSVTKP
+1502 TSPPVGSAAMRPAGKP
-1512 TFTPQKPGFSSN
+1512 PVDTTPKYLIY
-1524 TDKLSGIT
+1524 KT
-1532 GTMDYQ
+1532 GTTTPISGFMTLEEAQ
-1538 YIIKNRKTGQVMGG
+1538 RVWGYIPDPKNYYWTKFVG
-1552 PTTLP
+1552 
-1557 IAQNLWDR
+1557 AAKKNLVYAV
-1565 LGGPNKGMSGELY
+1565 K
-1578 FEKWLGG
+1578 
-1585 KKVNMSYVR
+1585 
-1594 PYHRGLDAGFVGNL
+1594 PYHTGLDAGFVGNI

-1620 EAFVTRAQQDR
+1620 EAFITREQQDR

>member
-15 ESGAKKDIE
+15 ESGAKKDIQ
-24 RIQTI
+24 RIKTI
-29 FKSAGLKIVPQFD
+29 FKSSDLKIVPQID
-42 NTTLKE
+42 NSVLKE
-48 FQKNLKVTI
+48 FQRNLKVTI
-57 DEATKLRTLT
+57 DEATKLKTLT
-67 SSFTQGGIKYDISQ
+67 SGFTQNGVKYSVTQ
-81 RESSRGQWSKPVV
+81 KESAANQWSKPTVSIDYIE
-94 SMDYEQS
+94 SMD
-101 IDTVE
+101 TLE

-111 LYRTAIETQENI
+111 LYRTAIETQTNI
-123 NAAAKVGAA
+123 NNATKTGAD
-132 TYQKQWE
+132 TYKKYWE
-139 KSLSEIEAEI
+139 ASLNSIEEEIKKTESSLS
-149 KSTKETLATLGYNI
+149 SFGVNVTD
-163 GEDRG
+163 DRTIQ
-168 LNRLSGRLGTAKLE
+168 RLSDKLDNAKTE
-182 QDAIEQKKLADNLE
+182 QGAIEQKKAFDDLEVALSNLT
-196 DSLNRLI
+196 
-203 VAETNLEKAQAYHS
+203 VAETKLEKAQAYHS
-217 SNETIQSLQ
+217 SSETITALQ
-226 AQVDMYRKQIRAIED
+226 EQVNLWKQQVTEITNAAN
-241 ATHATEELKQKA
+241 ATDELKKKA
-253 REGIESSSINAKGY
+253 ASGLQESSTTAKAAG
-267 SARSGEKYDNE
+267 SVASEKQGIKD
-278 QLEAYSR
+278 LEEYSR
-285 VLKKVN
+285 VLKQITKR
-291 KYKLEL
+291 KIEL
-297 AATNKK
+297 ADAEKSVESSTQKSNQAVESYVNELKQEILMLTTKLDLLEKGMTGTDALTEATN
-303 VDSSNDEVNQSTEK
+303 N
-317 YINSLKEEI
+317 
-326 SKLERQLDLMQQ
+326 R
-338 SFNTSNAAATAAEK
+338 
-352 RAEAER
+352 
-358 ECALAID
+358 ALAEQRVKTAIAESNTKGKEQLTLVD
-365 KLNKEM
+365 KLKSSFKDYFNNFM
-371 DDGIRTSKTFG
+371 SYGLVNNAMNAMTTAIRQSIDTVI
-382 EALKDAFDNYIGPA
+382 E
-396 ALADRA
+396 
-402 VDLLVD
+402 
-408 GAKEAYQT
+408 
-416 IVDLN
+416 LN
-421 KAMTDVQM
+421 TAMTDVQM
-429 VTGESAEKTAELAHQ
+429 VTGESAEQTAELAHQ

-458 IANGASE
+458 VANGAAE

-803 LAGKDAINIAGKAL
+803 LAGKDAINIAGAAL
-817 WASPFVKVAIVL
+817 WASPFVKVAVVL

-842 ITTTEEYKDIL
+842 ITTTEEYEDIL
-853 AETQSKLQEVG
+853 AETQSKLQEVS
-864 DKRKALE
+864 DKRNALE

-879 TEAEKKYLEVLKAE
+879 TEAEKEYLEVLKAE
-893 ETLLKTQEKRDRQN
+893 EGILEAREKRDRQN

-1120 AELRLAY
+1120 SELQLAY

-1188 LQRVSSMW
+1188 LQRISSMW

-1229 EINALKNVVNSYNNA
+1229 ELNALKNVVNSYNNA
-1244 IQGLNNVYDKSIE
+1244 IQGLNNVYDESIK
-1257 LRLDGYKQIGSAA
+1257 LRLDGYKQISSAA
-1270 KNAAKAGGSASK
+1270 KDAAKSGGSASK
-1282 QQSEAEKAYDDL
+1282 QQSEAEKAYNDL
-1294 LQITIKMLK
+1294 LQMTIKMLK

-1316 LEGYKK
+1316 LDGYKK

-1335 DEYNHKRELEERNKS
+1335 DEYNHKREVEDQNKNIS
-1350 VSTLEAQIAELQFD
+1350 SLEAQIAELQFD

-1373 LELEEELAEAKREL
+1373 LELEEELAEAKRDL

-1401 ALDREESRFEEY
+1401 ALDREERRFEEY
-1413 INNQIDEIDD
+1413 INGQIDEIDR
-1423 YLSKTGEITAEAI
+1423 YLDKTGEITAEAI
-1436 RLLQEHSEE
+1436 RLINERSEA
-1445 TLNAL
+1445 LFNDL
-1450 IQYNRAYGTSIDKD
+1450 IQYNRAYGE
-1464 IVDLWN
+1464 
-1470 KATGAV
+1470 
-1476 NTYKSALDEATAA
+1476 TYLPSY
-1489 ASRLAAASGGGGG
+1489 
-1502 GGGGTSVTKP
+1502 
-1512 TFTPQKPGFSSN
+1512 SN
-1524 TDKLSGIT
+1524 
-1532 GTMDYQ
+1532 
-1538 YIIKNRKTGQVMGG
+1538 
-1552 PTTLP
+1552 
-1557 IAQNLWDR
+1557 
-1565 LGGPNKGMSGELY
+1565 
-1578 FEKWLGG
+1578 
-1585 KKVNMSYVR
+1585 VR
-1594 PYHRGLDAGFVGNL
+1594 
-1608 KGNEEFVKALKG
+1608 
-1620 EAFVTRAQQDR
+1620 
-1631 FMNNILPDIV
+1631 
-1641 SKTSTYGGATF
+1641 
-1652 DNLLNINVQGNLDSS
+1652 
-1667 VVPDIE
+1667 
-1673 RISNDVFKRLNK
+1673 
-1685 AMFQGGYKRNT
+1685 
-1696 NTVSI
+1696 

>member
-15 ESGAKKDIE
+15 ESGAKKDIQ
-24 RIQTI
+24 RIKTI
-29 FKSAGLKIVPQFD
+29 FKSSDLKIVPQID
-42 NTTLKE
+42 NSVLKE
-48 FQKNLKVTI
+48 FQRNLKVTI
-57 DEATKLRTLT
+57 DEATKLKTLT
-67 SSFTQGGIKYDISQ
+67 SGFTQNGVKYSVTQ
-81 RESSRGQWSKPVV
+81 KESSANQWSKPTVSIDYIE
-94 SMDYEQS
+94 SMD
-101 IDTVE
+101 TLE

-111 LYRTAIETQENI
+111 LYRTAIETQTNI
-123 NAAAKVGAA
+123 NNATKTGAD
-132 TYQKQWE
+132 TYKKYWE
-139 KSLSEIEAEI
+139 ASLNSIEEEIKKTESSLS
-149 KSTKETLATLGYNI
+149 SFGVNATD
-163 GEDRG
+163 DRTIQ
-168 LNRLSGRLGTAKLE
+168 RLSDKLDNAKTE
-182 QDAIEQKKLADNLE
+182 QGAIEQKKAFDDLEVALSNLT
-196 DSLNRLI
+196 
-203 VAETNLEKAQAYHS
+203 VAETKLEKAQAYHS
-217 SNETIQSLQ
+217 SSETITALQ
-226 AQVDMYRKQIRAIED
+226 EQVNLWKQQVTEITNAAN
-241 ATHATEELKQKA
+241 ATDELKKKA
-253 REGIESSSINAKGY
+253 ASGLQESSTTAKAAG
-267 SARSGEKYDNE
+267 SVASEKQGIKD
-278 QLEAYSR
+278 LEEYSR
-285 VLKKVN
+285 VLKQITKR
-291 KYKLEL
+291 KIEL
-297 AATNKK
+297 ADAEKSVESSTQKSNQAVESYVNELKQEILMLTTKLDLLEKGMTGTDALTEATN
-303 VDSSNDEVNQSTEK
+303 N
-317 YINSLKEEI
+317 
-326 SKLERQLDLMQQ
+326 R
-338 SFNTSNAAATAAEK
+338 
-352 RAEAER
+352 
-358 ECALAID
+358 ALAEQRVKTAIAESNTKDKEQLTLVD
-365 KLNKEM
+365 KLKSSFKDYFNNFM
-371 DDGIRTSKTFG
+371 SYGLVNNAMNAMTTAIRQSIDTVI
-382 EALKDAFDNYIGPA
+382 E
-396 ALADRA
+396 
-402 VDLLVD
+402 
-408 GAKEAYQT
+408 
-416 IVDLN
+416 LN
-421 KAMTDVQM
+421 TAMTDVQM
-429 VTGESAEKTAELAHQ
+429 VTGESAEQTAELAHQ

-458 IANGASE
+458 VANGAAE

-511 ANEAMHVVDAMA
+511 ANEAMHVVDAMS

-699 LNKLKAAVEDLLYSE
+699 LNKLKAAVEDLLHSE

-803 LAGKDAINIAGKAL
+803 LAGKDAINIAGAAL
-817 WASPFVKVAIVL
+817 WASPFVKVAVVL

-842 ITTTEEYKDIL
+842 ITTTEEYEDIL
-853 AETQSKLQEVG
+853 AETQSKLQEVS
-864 DKRKALE
+864 DKRNALE

-879 TEAEKKYLEVLKAE
+879 TEAEKEYLEVLKAE
-893 ETLLKTQEKRDRQN
+893 ETLLERQEKRDRQN
-907 VYNSAA
+907 TYNSAA

-936 NPVNELGLPIPN
+936 NPVNEMGLPIPN

-1048 ELGETGDDLIR
+1048 ELGETGDDLVR

-1091 LDELV
+1091 LDALV
-1096 SRYPTLNEAVTNYLL
+1096 SRYPALNDEVTNYLL

-1120 AELRLAY
+1120 AELQLAY

-1188 LQRVSSMW
+1188 LQRISSMW

-1229 EINALKNVVNSYNNA
+1229 ELNALKNVVNSYNNA
-1244 IQGLNNVYDKSIE
+1244 IQGLNNVYDESIK
-1257 LRLDGYKQIGSAA
+1257 LRLDGYKQISSAA
-1270 KNAAKAGGSASK
+1270 KDAAKSGGSASK
-1282 QQSEAEKAYDDL
+1282 QQSEAEKAYNDL
-1294 LQITIKMLK
+1294 LQMTIKMLK

-1316 LEGYKK
+1316 LDGYKK

-1335 DEYNHKRELEERNKS
+1335 DEYNHKREVEDQNKNIS
-1350 VSTLEAQIAELQFD
+1350 SLEAQIAELQFD

-1373 LELEEELAEAKREL
+1373 LELEEELAEAKRDL

-1401 ALDREESRFEEY
+1401 ALDREEERFEEY
-1413 INNQIDEIDD
+1413 INGQIDEIDR
-1423 YLSKTGEITAEAI
+1423 YLDKTGEITAEAI
-1436 RLLQEHSEE
+1436 RLINERSEA
-1445 TLNAL
+1445 LFNDL
-1450 IQYNRAYGTSIDKD
+1450 IQYNRAYGDSLDQTVIDA
-1464 IVDLWN
+1464 WN
-1470 KATGAV
+1470 GAIGKV
-1476 NTYKSALDEATAA
+1476 NEYKEACDRAYESASRA
-1489 ASRLAAASGGGGG
+1489 ASLGGGSSYTPSSPSSGNSG
-1502 GGGGTSVTKP
+1502 VGMAAMRPANSPVVDRTPKYYIYKTGTTKP
-1512 TFTPQKPGFSSN
+1512 ISGALSLEEAQRVWGYIPDPKNYYWQKFE
-1524 TDKLSGIT
+1524 GIT
-1532 GTMDYQ
+1532 K
-1538 YIIKNRKTGQVMGG
+1538 KNLVYGVK
-1552 PTTLP
+1552 
-1557 IAQNLWDR
+1557 
-1565 LGGPNKGMSGELY
+1565 
-1578 FEKWLGG
+1578 
-1585 KKVNMSYVR
+1585 
-1594 PYHRGLDAGFVGNL
+1594 PYHTGLDAGFVGGL
-1608 KGNEEFVKALKG
+1608 KGNEEFIKALKG
-1620 EAFVTRAQQDR
+1620 EAFITKEQQNR
-1631 FMNNILPDIV
+1631 FMNKILPDIV
-1641 SKTSTYGGATF
+1641 STGASSLGSMSF
-1652 DNLLNINVQGNLDSS
+1652 GNLLNIEVQGNLDSS
-1667 VVPDIE
+1667 VVPRIEDITK
-1673 RISNDVFKRLNK
+1673 DVVKQINQT
-1685 AMFQGGYKRNT
+1685 MFRGGYKRNT
-1696 NTVSI
+1696 SVVPI

>member
-15 ESGAKKDIE
+15 ESGAKKDIQ
-24 RIQTI
+24 RIKTI
-29 FKSAGLKIVPQFD
+29 FKSSDLKIVPQID
-42 NTTLKE
+42 NSVLKE
-48 FQKNLKVTI
+48 FQRNLKVTI
-57 DEATKLRTLT
+57 DEATKLKTLT
-67 SSFTQGGIKYDISQ
+67 SGFTQNGVKYSVTQ
-81 RESSRGQWSKPVV
+81 KESSANQWSKPTVSIDYIE
-94 SMDYEQS
+94 SMD
-101 IDTVE
+101 TLE

-111 LYRTAIETQENI
+111 LYRTAIETQTNI
-123 NAAAKVGAA
+123 NNATKTGAD
-132 TYQKQWE
+132 TYKKYWE
-139 KSLSEIEAEI
+139 ASLNSIEEEIKKTESSLS
-149 KSTKETLATLGYNI
+149 SFGVNATD
-163 GEDRG
+163 DRTIQ
-168 LNRLSGRLGTAKLE
+168 RLSDKLDNAKTE
-182 QDAIEQKKLADNLE
+182 QGAIEQKKAFDDLEVALSNLT
-196 DSLNRLI
+196 
-203 VAETNLEKAQAYHS
+203 VAETKLEKAQAYHS
-217 SNETIQSLQ
+217 SSETITALQ
-226 AQVDMYRKQIRAIED
+226 EQVNLWKQQVTEITNAAN
-241 ATHATEELKQKA
+241 ATDELKKKA
-253 REGIESSSINAKGY
+253 ASGLQESSTTAKAAG
-267 SARSGEKYDNE
+267 SVASEKQGIKD
-278 QLEAYSR
+278 LEEYSR
-285 VLKKVN
+285 VLKQITKR
-291 KYKLEL
+291 KIEL
-297 AATNKK
+297 ADAEKSVESSTQKSNQAVESYVNELKQEILMLTTKLDLLEKGMTGTDALTEATN
-303 VDSSNDEVNQSTEK
+303 N
-317 YINSLKEEI
+317 
-326 SKLERQLDLMQQ
+326 R
-338 SFNTSNAAATAAEK
+338 
-352 RAEAER
+352 
-358 ECALAID
+358 ALAEQRVKTAIAESNTKGKEQLTLVD
-365 KLNKEM
+365 KLKSSFKDYFNNFM
-371 DDGIRTSKTFG
+371 SYGLVNNAMNAMTTAIRQSIDTVI
-382 EALKDAFDNYIGPA
+382 E
-396 ALADRA
+396 
-402 VDLLVD
+402 
-408 GAKEAYQT
+408 
-416 IVDLN
+416 LN
-421 KAMTDVQM
+421 TAMTDVQM
-429 VTGESAEKTAELAHQ
+429 VTGESAEQTAELAHQ

-458 IANGASE
+458 VANGAAE

-511 ANEAMHVVDAMA
+511 ANEAMHVVDAMS

-803 LAGKDAINIAGKAL
+803 LAGKDAINIAGAAL
-817 WASPFVKVAIVL
+817 WASPFVKVAVVL

-842 ITTTEEYKDIL
+842 ITTTEEYEDIL
-853 AETQSKLQEVG
+853 AETQSKLQEVS
-864 DKRKALE
+864 DKRNALE

-879 TEAEKKYLEVLKAE
+879 TEAEKEYLEVLKAE
-893 ETLLKTQEKRDRQN
+893 EGILQAREKRDRQN
-907 VYNSAA
+907 TYNSAA

-963 GNIEEYK
+963 GDIEEYK

-1019 DTDKQLAEMMEKAG
+1019 ETDKQLSEMMKAAG
-1033 ITAEALSEAMGNVAN
+1033 ISAEALSEAMGNVSN
-1048 ELGETGDDLIR
+1048 ELGETGDDLAR

-1091 LDELV
+1091 LDALV

-1164 ADYGIDIGNHGTY
+1164 ANYGIDIGNHGTY
-1177 AQSKEKIETDL
+1177 AQSKEKIEADL

-1229 EINALKNVVNSYNNA
+1229 EINALKNVVNSYNDA
-1244 IQGLNNVYDKSIE
+1244 IQGLNSVYDNSIK
-1257 LRLDGYKQIGSAA
+1257 LRLDGYKQVSSAA
-1270 KNAAKAGGSASK
+1270 KDAAKAGGSSSSK
-1282 QQSEAEKAYDDL
+1282 QSEQEKAYNDL
-1294 LQITIKMLK
+1294 LEMTIKMLK

-1316 LEGYKK
+1316 LDGYKK

-1335 DEYNHKRELEERNKS
+1335 DEYNHKREVEDQNKNIS
-1350 VSTLEAQIAELQFD
+1350 SLEAQIAELQFD

-1373 LELEEELAEAKREL
+1373 LELEEELAEAKRDL

-1401 ALDREESRFEEY
+1401 ALDREEERFEEY
-1413 INNQIDEIDD
+1413 INGQIDEIDR
-1423 YLSKTGEITAEAI
+1423 YLDKTGEITAEAI
-1436 RLLQEHSEE
+1436 RLINERSEA
-1445 TLNAL
+1445 LFNDL
-1450 IQYNRAYGTSIDKD
+1450 IQYNRAYGDSLDKTVLD
-1464 IVDLWN
+1464 AWN
-1470 KATGAV
+1470 GAIGKV
-1476 NTYKSALDEATAA
+1476 NEYKEACDRAYESASRA
-1489 ASRLAAASGGGGG
+1489 ASLGGGSSYTPSSPSSGNSG
-1502 GGGGTSVTKP
+1502 VGMAAMRPANSPVVDRTPKYYIYKTGTTKP
-1512 TFTPQKPGFSSN
+1512 ISGALSLEEAQRVWGYIPDPKNYYWQKFE
-1524 TDKLSGIT
+1524 GIT
-1532 GTMDYQ
+1532 K
-1538 YIIKNRKTGQVMGG
+1538 KNLVYGVK
-1552 PTTLP
+1552 
-1557 IAQNLWDR
+1557 
-1565 LGGPNKGMSGELY
+1565 
-1578 FEKWLGG
+1578 
-1585 KKVNMSYVR
+1585 
-1594 PYHRGLDAGFVGNL
+1594 PYHTGLDAGFVGGL
-1608 KGNEEFVKALKG
+1608 KGNEEFIKALKG
-1620 EAFVTRAQQDR
+1620 EAFITKEQQNR
-1631 FMNNILPDIV
+1631 FMNKILPDIV
-1641 SKTSTYGGATF
+1641 STGASSLGSMSF
-1652 DNLLNINVQGNLDSS
+1652 GNLLNIEVQGNLDSS
-1667 VVPDIE
+1667 VVPRIEDITK
-1673 RISNDVFKRLNK
+1673 DVVKQINQT
-1685 AMFQGGYKRNT
+1685 MFRGGYKRNT
-1696 NTVSI
+1696 SVVPI

>member
-15 ESGAKKDIE
+15 ESGAKKDIQ
-24 RIQTI
+24 RIKTI
-29 FKSAGLKIVPQFD
+29 FKSSDLKIVPQID
-42 NTTLKE
+42 NSVLKE
-48 FQKNLKVTI
+48 FQRNLKVTI
-57 DEATKLRTLT
+57 DEATKLKTLT
-67 SSFTQGGIKYDISQ
+67 SGFTQNGVKYSVTQ
-81 RESSRGQWSKPVV
+81 KESSANQWSKPTVSIDYIE
-94 SMDYEQS
+94 SMD
-101 IDTVE
+101 TLE

-111 LYRTAIETQENI
+111 LYRTAIETQTNI
-123 NAAAKVGAA
+123 NNATKTGAD
-132 TYQKQWE
+132 TYKKYWE
-139 KSLSEIEAEI
+139 ASLNSIEEEIKKTESSLS
-149 KSTKETLATLGYNI
+149 SFGVNATD
-163 GEDRG
+163 DRTIQ
-168 LNRLSGRLGTAKLE
+168 RLSDKLDNAKTE
-182 QDAIEQKKLADNLE
+182 QGAIEQKKAFDDLEVALSNLT
-196 DSLNRLI
+196 
-203 VAETNLEKAQAYHS
+203 VAETKLEKAQAYHS
-217 SNETIQSLQ
+217 SSETITALQ
-226 AQVDMYRKQIRAIED
+226 EQVNLWKQQVTEITNAAN
-241 ATHATEELKQKA
+241 ATDELKKKA
-253 REGIESSSINAKGY
+253 ASGLQESSTTAKAAG
-267 SARSGEKYDNE
+267 SVASEKQGIKD
-278 QLEAYSR
+278 LEEYSR
-285 VLKKVN
+285 VLKQITKR
-291 KYKLEL
+291 KIEL
-297 AATNKK
+297 ADAEKSVESSTQKSNQAVESYVNELKQEILMLTTKLDLLEKGMTGTDALTEATN
-303 VDSSNDEVNQSTEK
+303 N
-317 YINSLKEEI
+317 
-326 SKLERQLDLMQQ
+326 R
-338 SFNTSNAAATAAEK
+338 
-352 RAEAER
+352 
-358 ECALAID
+358 ALAEQRVKTAIAESNTKGKEQLTLVD
-365 KLNKEM
+365 KLKSSFKDYFNNFM
-371 DDGIRTSKTFG
+371 SYGLVNNAMNAMTTAIRQSIDTVI
-382 EALKDAFDNYIGPA
+382 E
-396 ALADRA
+396 
-402 VDLLVD
+402 
-408 GAKEAYQT
+408 
-416 IVDLN
+416 LN
-421 KAMTDVQM
+421 TAMTDVQM
-429 VTGESAEKTAELAHQ
+429 VTGESAEQTAELAHQ

-458 IANGASE
+458 VANGAAE

-779 EIAGSGNKTIKVL
+779 EIAGSGNETIKVL

-803 LAGKDAINIAGKAL
+803 LAYKDAINIAGKAL

-829 AGITAIVAAFDAL
+829 AGTTAIVAAFDAL

-893 ETLLKTQEKRDRQN
+893 ETLLERQEKRDRQN
-907 VYNSAA
+907 TYNSAA

-936 NPVNELGLPIPN
+936 NPVNEMGLPIPN

-1229 EINALKNVVNSYNNA
+1229 ELNALKNVVNSYNNA
-1244 IQGLNNVYDKSIE
+1244 IQGLNNVYDESIK
-1257 LRLDGYKQIGSAA
+1257 LRLDGYKQISSAA
-1270 KNAAKAGGSASK
+1270 KDAAKSGGSASK
-1282 QQSEAEKAYDDL
+1282 QQSEAEKAYNDL
-1294 LQITIKMLK
+1294 LQMTIKMLK

-1316 LEGYKK
+1316 LDGYKK

-1335 DEYNHKRELEERNKS
+1335 DEYNHKREVEDQNKNIS
-1350 VSTLEAQIAELQFD
+1350 SLEAQIAELQFD

-1373 LELEEELAEAKREL
+1373 LELEEELAEAKRDL

-1401 ALDREESRFEEY
+1401 ALDREERRFEEY
-1413 INNQIDEIDD
+1413 INGQIDEIDR
-1423 YLSKTGEITAEAI
+1423 YLDKTGEITAEAI
-1436 RLLQEHSEE
+1436 RLINERSEA
-1445 TLNAL
+1445 LFNDL
-1450 IQYNRAYGTSIDKD
+1450 IQYNRAYGDSLDQTVIDA
-1464 IVDLWN
+1464 WN
-1470 KATGAV
+1470 GAIGKV
-1476 NTYKSALDEATAA
+1476 NEYKEACDRAYESASRA
-1489 ASRLAAASGGGGG
+1489 ASLGGGSSYTPSSPSSGNSG
-1502 GGGGTSVTKP
+1502 VGMAAMRPANSPVVDRTPKYYIYKTGTTKP
-1512 TFTPQKPGFSSN
+1512 ISGALSLEEAQRVWGYIPDPKNYYWQKFE
-1524 TDKLSGIT
+1524 GIT
-1532 GTMDYQ
+1532 K
-1538 YIIKNRKTGQVMGG
+1538 KNLVYGVK
-1552 PTTLP
+1552 
-1557 IAQNLWDR
+1557 
-1565 LGGPNKGMSGELY
+1565 
-1578 FEKWLGG
+1578 
-1585 KKVNMSYVR
+1585 
-1594 PYHRGLDAGFVGNL
+1594 PYHTGLDAGFVGGL
-1608 KGNEEFVKALKG
+1608 KGNEEFIKALKG
-1620 EAFVTRAQQDR
+1620 EAFITKEQQNR
-1631 FMNNILPDIV
+1631 FMNKILPDIV
-1641 SKTSTYGGATF
+1641 STGASSLGSMSF
-1652 DNLLNINVQGNLDSS
+1652 GNLLNIEVQGNLDSS
-1667 VVPDIE
+1667 VVPRIEDITK
-1673 RISNDVFKRLNK
+1673 DVVKQINQT
-1685 AMFQGGYKRNT
+1685 MFRGGYKRNT
-1696 NTVSI
+1696 SVVPI

>member
-15 ESGAKKDIE
+15 ESGAKKDIQ
-24 RIQTI
+24 RIKTI
-29 FKSAGLKIVPQFD
+29 FKSSDLKIVPQID
-42 NTTLKE
+42 NSVLKE
-48 FQKNLKVTI
+48 FQRNLKVTI
-57 DEATKLRTLT
+57 DEATKLKTLT
-67 SSFTQGGIKYDISQ
+67 SGFTQNGVKYSVTQ
-81 RESSRGQWSKPVV
+81 KESSANQWSKPTVSIDYIE
-94 SMDYEQS
+94 SMD
-101 IDTVE
+101 TLE

-111 LYRTAIETQENI
+111 LYRTAIETQTNI
-123 NAAAKVGAA
+123 NNATKTGAD
-132 TYQKQWE
+132 TYKKYWE
-139 KSLSEIEAEI
+139 ASLNSIEEEIKKTESSLS
-149 KSTKETLATLGYNI
+149 SFGVNVTD
-163 GEDRG
+163 DRTIQ
-168 LNRLSGRLGTAKLE
+168 RLSDKLDNAKTE
-182 QDAIEQKKLADNLE
+182 QGAIEQKKAFDDLEVALSNLT
-196 DSLNRLI
+196 
-203 VAETNLEKAQAYHS
+203 VAETKLEKAQAYHS
-217 SNETIQSLQ
+217 SSETITALQ
-226 AQVDMYRKQIRAIED
+226 EQVNLWKQQVTEITNAAN
-241 ATHATEELKQKA
+241 ATDELKKKA
-253 REGIESSSINAKGY
+253 ASGLQESSTTAKAAG
-267 SARSGEKYDNE
+267 SVASEKQGIKD
-278 QLEAYSR
+278 LEEHSR
-285 VLKKVN
+285 VLKQITKR
-291 KYKLEL
+291 KIEL
-297 AATNKK
+297 ADAEKSVESSTQKSNQAVESYVNELKQEILMLTTKLDLLEKGMTGTDALTEATNNRALAEQRVK
-303 VDSSNDEVNQSTEK
+303 T
-317 YINSLKEEI
+317 
-326 SKLERQLDLMQQ
+326 
-338 SFNTSNAAATAAEK
+338 ATAESNTK
-352 RAEAER
+352 DKEQ
-358 ECALAID
+358 LTLVD
-365 KLNKEM
+365 KLKSSFKDYFNNFM
-371 DDGIRTSKTFG
+371 SYGLVNNAMNAMTTAIRQSIDTVI
-382 EALKDAFDNYIGPA
+382 E
-396 ALADRA
+396 
-402 VDLLVD
+402 
-408 GAKEAYQT
+408 
-416 IVDLN
+416 LN
-421 KAMTDVQM
+421 TAMTDVQM
-429 VTGESAEKTAELAHQ
+429 VTGESAEQTAELAHQ

-458 IANGASE
+458 VANGAAE

-511 ANEAMHVVDAMA
+511 ANEAMHVVDAMS

-792 TSTFSAFKDGV
+792 TLTFSAFKDGV
-803 LAGKDAINIAGKAL
+803 LAGKDAINIAGAAL
-817 WASPFVKVAIVL
+817 WASPFVKVAVVL

-842 ITTTEEYKDIL
+842 ITTTEEYEDIL
-853 AETQSKLQEVG
+853 AETQSKLQEVS
-864 DKRKALE
+864 DKRNALE

-879 TEAEKKYLEVLKAE
+879 TEAEKEYLEVLKAE
-893 ETLLKTQEKRDRQN
+893 EGILEAREKRDRQN

-1120 AELRLAY
+1120 SELQLAY

-1188 LQRVSSMW
+1188 LQRISSMW

-1229 EINALKNVVNSYNNA
+1229 ELNALKNVVNSYNNA
-1244 IQGLNNVYDKSIE
+1244 IQGLNNVYDESIK
-1257 LRLDGYKQIGSAA
+1257 LRLDGYKQISSAA
-1270 KNAAKAGGSASK
+1270 KDAAKSGGSASK
-1282 QQSEAEKAYDDL
+1282 QQSEAEKAYNDL
-1294 LQITIKMLK
+1294 LQMTIKMLK

-1316 LEGYKK
+1316 LDGYKK

-1335 DEYNHKRELEERNKS
+1335 DEYNHKREVEDQNKNIS
-1350 VSTLEAQIAELQFD
+1350 SLEAQIAELQFD

-1373 LELEEELAEAKREL
+1373 LELEEELAEAKRDL

-1401 ALDREESRFEEY
+1401 ALDREERRFEEY
-1413 INNQIDEIDD
+1413 INGQIDEIDR
-1423 YLSKTGEITAEAI
+1423 YLDKTGEITAEAI
-1436 RLLQEHSEE
+1436 RLINERSEA
-1445 TLNAL
+1445 LFNDL
-1450 IQYNRAYGTSIDKD
+1450 IQYNRAYGDSLDKTVLD
-1464 IVDLWN
+1464 AWN
-1470 KATGAV
+1470 GAIGKV
-1476 NTYKSALDEATAA
+1476 NEYKEACDRAYESASRA
-1489 ASRLAAASGGGGG
+1489 ASLGGGSSYTPSSPSSGNSG
-1502 GGGGTSVTKP
+1502 VGMAAMRPANSPVVDRTPKYYIYKTGTTKP
-1512 TFTPQKPGFSSN
+1512 ISGALSLEEAQRVWGYIPDPKNYYWQKFE
-1524 TDKLSGIT
+1524 GIT
-1532 GTMDYQ
+1532 K
-1538 YIIKNRKTGQVMGG
+1538 KNLVYGVK
-1552 PTTLP
+1552 
-1557 IAQNLWDR
+1557 
-1565 LGGPNKGMSGELY
+1565 
-1578 FEKWLGG
+1578 
-1585 KKVNMSYVR
+1585 
-1594 PYHRGLDAGFVGNL
+1594 PYHTGLDAGFVGGL
-1608 KGNEEFVKALKG
+1608 KGNEEFIKALKG
-1620 EAFVTRAQQDR
+1620 EAFITKEQQNR
-1631 FMNNILPDIV
+1631 FMNKILPDIV
-1641 SKTSTYGGATF
+1641 STGASSLGSMSF
-1652 DNLLNINVQGNLDSS
+1652 GNLLNIEVQGNLDSS
-1667 VVPDIE
+1667 VVPRIEDITK
-1673 RISNDVFKRLNK
+1673 DVVKQINQT
-1685 AMFQGGYKRNT
+1685 MFRGGYKRNT
-1696 NTVSI
+1696 SVVPI

>member
-149 KSTKETLATLGYNI
+149 KSTKETLATLGYNV

-226 AQVDMYRKQIRAIED
+226 AQVDMYRKQIRAIEE

-326 SKLERQLDLMQQ
+326 SKLERRLDLRQQ
-338 SFNTSNAAATAAEK
+338 SFNSSNAAATAAEK

-429 VTGESAEKTAELAHQ
+429 VTGESAEQTAELAHQ

-458 IANGASE
+458 VANGAAE

-511 ANEAMHVVDAMA
+511 ANEAMHVVDAMS

-641 NVEQNWVATSVAGTR
+641 NAEQSWVATSVAGTR

-714 EIVNVINL
+714 EIVNVINF

-853 AETQSKLQEVG
+853 AETQSKLQEVS
-864 DKRKALE
+864 DKRNALE

-879 TEAEKKYLEVLKAE
+879 TEAEKEYLEVLKAE
-893 ETLLKTQEKRDRQN
+893 EGILQAREKRDRQN
-907 VYNSAA
+907 TYNSAA

-963 GNIEEYK
+963 GDIEEYK

-1019 DTDKQLAEMMEKAG
+1019 ETDKQLAEMMEKAG
-1033 ITAEALSEAMGNVAN
+1033 ITAEALSESMGNVAN
-1048 ELGETGDDLIR
+1048 ELGETDDTLGR

-1091 LDELV
+1091 LDALV
-1096 SRYPTLNEAVTNYLL
+1096 SRYPALNDEVTNYLL

-1120 AELRLAY
+1120 EELRLAY

-1188 LQRVSSMW
+1188 LQRISSMW

-1229 EINALKNVVNSYNNA
+1229 ELNALKNVVNSYNNA
-1244 IQGLNNVYDKSIE
+1244 IQGLNNVYDESIK
-1257 LRLDGYKQIGSAA
+1257 LRLDGYKQISSAA
-1270 KNAAKAGGSASK
+1270 KDAAKSGGSASK

-1335 DEYNHKRELEERNKS
+1335 DEYNHKRELEEKNKT

-1401 ALDREESRFEEY
+1401 ALDREERRFEEY

-1450 IQYNRAYGTSIDKD
+1450 IQYNRAYGDSIDQN
-1464 IVDLWN
+1464 IIDLWN

-1476 NTYKSALDEATAA
+1476 NTYKSALDEAASA
-1489 ASRLAAASGGGGG
+1489 ASRLAAASGGGGL
-1502 GGGGTSVTKP
+1502 SY
-1512 TFTPQKPGFSSN
+1512 TPQTIAPPNTNTGVGMGAMRPSGSSPID
-1524 TDKLSGIT
+1524 TKYRIFHT
-1532 GTMDYQ
+1532 GTNKPVGGSMSLTDAQ
-1538 YIIKNRKTGQVMGG
+1538 RTWGYIPDPQNYYWEKYVNGIKR
-1552 PTTLP
+1552 
-1557 IAQNLWDR
+1557 NLVYAV
-1565 LGGPNKGMSGELY
+1565 K
-1578 FEKWLGG
+1578 
-1585 KKVNMSYVR
+1585 
-1594 PYHRGLDAGFVGNL
+1594 PYHTGLDAGFVGNL

>member
-15 ESGAKKDIE
+15 ESGAKKDIQ
-24 RIQTI
+24 RIKTI
-29 FKSAGLKIVPQFD
+29 FKSSDLKIVPQID
-42 NTTLKE
+42 NSVLKE
-48 FQKNLKVTI
+48 FQRNLKVTI
-57 DEATKLRTLT
+57 DEATKLKTLT
-67 SSFTQGGIKYDISQ
+67 SGFTQNGVKYSVTQ
-81 RESSRGQWSKPVV
+81 KESSANQWSKPTVSIDYIE
-94 SMDYEQS
+94 SMD
-101 IDTVE
+101 TLE

-111 LYRTAIETQENI
+111 LYRTAIETQTNI
-123 NAAAKVGAA
+123 NNATKTGAD
-132 TYQKQWE
+132 TYKKYWE
-139 KSLSEIEAEI
+139 ASLNSIEEEIKKTESSLS
-149 KSTKETLATLGYNI
+149 SFGVNATD
-163 GEDRG
+163 DRTIQ
-168 LNRLSGRLGTAKLE
+168 RLSDKLDNAKTE
-182 QDAIEQKKLADNLE
+182 QGAIEQKKAFDDLEVALSNLT
-196 DSLNRLI
+196 
-203 VAETNLEKAQAYHS
+203 VAETKLEKAQAYHS
-217 SNETIQSLQ
+217 SSETITALQ
-226 AQVDMYRKQIRAIED
+226 EQVNLWKQQVTEITNAAN
-241 ATHATEELKQKA
+241 ATDELKKKA
-253 REGIESSSINAKGY
+253 ASGLQESSTTAKAAG
-267 SARSGEKYDNE
+267 SVASEKQGIKD
-278 QLEAYSR
+278 LEEYSR
-285 VLKKVN
+285 VLKQITKR
-291 KYKLEL
+291 KIEL
-297 AATNKK
+297 ADAEKSVESSTQKSNQAVESYVNELKQEILMLTTKLDLLEKGMTGTDALTEATN
-303 VDSSNDEVNQSTEK
+303 N
-317 YINSLKEEI
+317 
-326 SKLERQLDLMQQ
+326 R
-338 SFNTSNAAATAAEK
+338 
-352 RAEAER
+352 
-358 ECALAID
+358 ALAEQRVKTAIAESNTKGKEQLTLVD
-365 KLNKEM
+365 KLKSSFKDYFNNFM
-371 DDGIRTSKTFG
+371 SYGLVNNAMNAMTTAIRQSIDTVI
-382 EALKDAFDNYIGPA
+382 E
-396 ALADRA
+396 
-402 VDLLVD
+402 
-408 GAKEAYQT
+408 
-416 IVDLN
+416 LN
-421 KAMTDVQM
+421 TAMTDVQM
-429 VTGESAEKTAELAHQ
+429 VTGESAEQTAELAHQ

-458 IANGASE
+458 VANGAAE

-511 ANEAMHVVDAMA
+511 ANEAMHVVDAMS

-631 ELANKWTKLD
+631 ELANKWTELD

-803 LAGKDAINIAGKAL
+803 LAGKDAINIAGAAL
-817 WASPFVKVAIVL
+817 WASPFVKVAVVL

-842 ITTTEEYKDIL
+842 ITTTEEYEDIL
-853 AETQSKLQEVG
+853 AETQSKLQEVR
-864 DKRKALE
+864 DKRNALE

-879 TEAEKKYLEVLKAE
+879 TEAEKEYLEVLKAE
-893 ETLLKTQEKRDRQN
+893 ETLLERQEKRDRQN
-907 VYNSAA
+907 TYNSAA

-936 NPVNELGLPIPN
+936 NPVNEMGLPIPN

-1048 ELGETGDDLIR
+1048 ELGETGDDLVR

-1091 LDELV
+1091 LDALV
-1096 SRYPTLNEAVTNYLL
+1096 SRYPALNDEVTNYLL

-1120 AELRLAY
+1120 AELQLAY

-1188 LQRVSSMW
+1188 LQRISSMW

-1229 EINALKNVVNSYNNA
+1229 ELNALKNVVNSYNNA
-1244 IQGLNNVYDKSIE
+1244 IQGLNNVYDESIK
-1257 LRLDGYKQIGSAA
+1257 LRLDGYKQISSAA
-1270 KNAAKAGGSASK
+1270 KDAAKSGGSASK
-1282 QQSEAEKAYDDL
+1282 QQSEAEKAYNDL
-1294 LQITIKMLK
+1294 LQMTIKMLK

-1316 LEGYKK
+1316 LDGYKK

-1335 DEYNHKRELEERNKS
+1335 DEYNHKREVEDQNKNIS
-1350 VSTLEAQIAELQFD
+1350 SLEAQIAELQFD

-1373 LELEEELAEAKREL
+1373 LELEEELAEAKRDL

-1401 ALDREESRFEEY
+1401 ALDREEERFEEY
-1413 INNQIDEIDD
+1413 INGQIDEIDR
-1423 YLSKTGEITAEAI
+1423 YLDKTGEITAEAI
-1436 RLLQEHSEE
+1436 RLINERSEA
-1445 TLNAL
+1445 LFNDL
-1450 IQYNRAYGTSIDKD
+1450 IQYNRAYGDSLDQTVIDA
-1464 IVDLWN
+1464 WN
-1470 KATGAV
+1470 GAIGKV
-1476 NTYKSALDEATAA
+1476 NEYKEACDRAYESASRA
-1489 ASRLAAASGGGGG
+1489 ASLGGGSSYTPSSPSSGNSG
-1502 GGGGTSVTKP
+1502 VGMAAMRPANSPVVDRTPKYYIYKTGTTKP
-1512 TFTPQKPGFSSN
+1512 ISGALSLEEAQRVWGYIPDPKNYYWQKFE
-1524 TDKLSGIT
+1524 GIT
-1532 GTMDYQ
+1532 K
-1538 YIIKNRKTGQVMGG
+1538 KNLVYGVK
-1552 PTTLP
+1552 
-1557 IAQNLWDR
+1557 
-1565 LGGPNKGMSGELY
+1565 
-1578 FEKWLGG
+1578 
-1585 KKVNMSYVR
+1585 
-1594 PYHRGLDAGFVGNL
+1594 PYHTGLDAGFVGGL
-1608 KGNEEFVKALKG
+1608 KGNEEFIKALKG
-1620 EAFVTRAQQDR
+1620 EAFITKEQQNR
-1631 FMNNILPDIV
+1631 FMNKILPDIV
-1641 SKTSTYGGATF
+1641 STGASSLGSMSF
-1652 DNLLNINVQGNLDSS
+1652 GNLLNIEVQGNLDSS
-1667 VVPDIE
+1667 VVPRIEDITK
-1673 RISNDVFKRLNK
+1673 DVVKQINQT
-1685 AMFQGGYKRNT
+1685 MFRGGYKRNT
-1696 NTVSI
+1696 SVVPI

>member
-67 SSFTQGGIKYDISQ
+67 SSFTQGGIRYDISQ

-253 REGIESSSINAKGY
+253 REGIESSSINARGY

-326 SKLERQLDLMQQ
+326 SKLERRLDLMQQ
-338 SFNTSNAAATAAEK
+338 SFNTSNAVATAAEK

-497 TELLTSTLNGYKKE
+497 TELLTSTLNGYKME
-511 ANEAMHVVDAMA
+511 AQDAMHVVDAMS

-631 ELANKWTKLD
+631 ELANRWENLD
-641 NVEQNWVATSVAGTR
+641 SVEQNWVATSVAGTR

-675 TTALNSEGMA
+675 ATALNSEGMA

-714 EIVNVINL
+714 EVVNVINL
-722 VIKAITRLV
+722 VIKAITQLV

-765 KDTEKVSGALKVFS
+765 KETDKLSGAMNFFVKVAKS
-779 EIAGSGNKTIKVL
+779 GSGTVTQLKDIFVSFKDKTATLGATIKN
-792 TSTFSAFKDGV
+792 
-803 LAGKDAINIAGKAL
+803 AGAAL

-842 ITTTEEYKDIL
+842 ITTTEEYEDIL
-853 AETQSKLQEVG
+853 AETQSKLQEVS
-864 DKRKALE
+864 DKRNALE

-879 TEAEKKYLEVLKAE
+879 TEAEKEYLEVLKAE
-893 ETLLKTQEKRDRQN
+893 ETLLERQEKRDRQN
-907 VYNSAA
+907 TYNSAA

-936 NPVNELGLPIPN
+936 NPVNEMGLPIPN

-1019 DTDKQLAEMMEKAG
+1019 DTDKQLSEMMEKAG

-1048 ELGETGDDLIR
+1048 ELGETGDDLVR

-1091 LDELV
+1091 LDALV
-1096 SRYPTLNEAVTNYLL
+1096 SRYPALNDEVTNYLL

-1120 AELRLAY
+1120 AELQLAY

-1188 LQRVSSMW
+1188 LQRISSMW

-1229 EINALKNVVNSYNNA
+1229 ELNALKNVVNSYNNA
-1244 IQGLNNVYDKSIE
+1244 IQGLNNVYDESIK
-1257 LRLDGYKQIGSAA
+1257 LRLDGYKQISSAA
-1270 KNAAKAGGSASK
+1270 KDAAKSGGSASK

-1335 DEYNHKRELEERNKS
+1335 DEYNHKRELEEKNKT
-1350 VSTLEAQIAELQFD
+1350 VSTLESQIAELQFD

-1450 IQYNRAYGTSIDKD
+1450 IQYNRAYGDSIDQN
-1464 IVDLWN
+1464 IIDLWN

-1489 ASRLAAASGGGGG
+1489 ASRLASASGGGGG
-1502 GGGGTSVTKP
+1502 YSYTPPSITPPNTNTGVGMGAMRPSGSSPIDTKYRI
-1512 TFTPQKPGFSSN
+1512 FH
-1524 TDKLSGIT
+1524 T
-1532 GTMDYQ
+1532 GTNKPVGGSMSLADAQ
-1538 YIIKNRKTGQVMGG
+1538 RTWGYIPDPQNYYWEKYVNGIKR
-1552 PTTLP
+1552 
-1557 IAQNLWDR
+1557 NLVYAV
-1565 LGGPNKGMSGELY
+1565 K
-1578 FEKWLGG
+1578 
-1585 KKVNMSYVR
+1585 
-1594 PYHRGLDAGFVGNL
+1594 PYHTGLDAGFVGNL

>member
-149 KSTKETLATLGYNI
+149 KSTKETLATLGYNV

-226 AQVDMYRKQIRAIED
+226 AQVDMYRKQIRAIEE

-253 REGIESSSINAKGY
+253 REGIEGSSINAKGY

-326 SKLERQLDLMQQ
+326 SKLERRLDLMQQ
-338 SFNTSNAAATAAEK
+338 SFNTSNAVVTAAEK

-779 EIAGSGNKTIKVL
+779 EIASGGNKTIKVL

-842 ITTTEEYKDIL
+842 ITTTEEYEDIL
-853 AETQSKLQEVG
+853 AETQSKLQEVR
-864 DKRKALE
+864 DKRNALE

-879 TEAEKKYLEVLKAE
+879 TEAEKEYLEVLKAE
-893 ETLLKTQEKRDRQN
+893 EGILEAREKRDRQN
-907 VYNSAA
+907 IYNSAA

-987 EALQERQQELSQVFL
+987 EALQERQQKLSQVFL

-1048 ELGETGDDLIR
+1048 ELGETGDDLVR

-1091 LDELV
+1091 LDALV
-1096 SRYPTLNEAVTNYLL
+1096 SRYPALNDEVTNYLL

-1120 AELRLAY
+1120 SELQLAY

-1188 LQRVSSMW
+1188 LQRISSMW

-1229 EINALKNVVNSYNNA
+1229 ELNALKNVVNSYNNA
-1244 IQGLNNVYDKSIE
+1244 IQGLNNVYDESIK
-1257 LRLDGYKQIGSAA
+1257 LRLDGYKQISSAA
-1270 KNAAKAGGSASK
+1270 KDAAKSGGSASK

-1335 DEYNHKRELEERNKS
+1335 DEYNHKRELEEKNKT

-1401 ALDREESRFEEY
+1401 ALDREERRFEEY

-1450 IQYNRAYGTSIDKD
+1450 IQYNRAYGDSIDQN
-1464 IVDLWN
+1464 IIDLWN

-1476 NTYKSALDEATAA
+1476 NTYKSALDEAASA
-1489 ASRLAAASGGGGG
+1489 ASRLAAASGGGGL
-1502 GGGGTSVTKP
+1502 SY
-1512 TFTPQKPGFSSN
+1512 TPQTIAPPNTNTGVGMGAMRPSGSSPID
-1524 TDKLSGIT
+1524 TKYRIFHT
-1532 GTMDYQ
+1532 GTNKPVGGSMSLTDAQ
-1538 YIIKNRKTGQVMGG
+1538 RTWGYIPDPQNYYWEKYVNGIKR
-1552 PTTLP
+1552 
-1557 IAQNLWDR
+1557 NLVYAV
-1565 LGGPNKGMSGELY
+1565 K
-1578 FEKWLGG
+1578 
-1585 KKVNMSYVR
+1585 
-1594 PYHRGLDAGFVGNL
+1594 PYHTGLDAGFVGNL

-1620 EAFVTRAQQDR
+1620 EAFITREQQDR

-1641 SKTSTYGGATF
+1641 AKGSTYGGATF

-1673 RISNDVFKRLNK
+1673 RISNDIFKRLNK

>member
-15 ESGAKKDIE
+15 ESGAKKDIQ
-24 RIQTI
+24 RIKTI
-29 FKSAGLKIVPQFD
+29 FKSSDLKIVPQID
-42 NTTLKE
+42 NSVLKE
-48 FQKNLKVTI
+48 FQRNLKVTI
-57 DEATKLRTLT
+57 DEATKLKTLT
-67 SSFTQGGIKYDISQ
+67 SGFTQNGVKYSVTQ
-81 RESSRGQWSKPVV
+81 KESSANQWSKPTVSIDYIE
-94 SMDYEQS
+94 SMD
-101 IDTVE
+101 TLE

-111 LYRTAIETQENI
+111 LYRTAIETQTNI
-123 NAAAKVGAA
+123 NNATKTGAD
-132 TYQKQWE
+132 TYKKYWE
-139 KSLSEIEAEI
+139 ASLNSIEEEIKKTESSLS
-149 KSTKETLATLGYNI
+149 SFGVNATD
-163 GEDRG
+163 DRTIQ
-168 LNRLSGRLGTAKLE
+168 RLSDKLDNAKTE
-182 QDAIEQKKLADNLE
+182 QGAIEQKKAFDDLEVALSNLT
-196 DSLNRLI
+196 
-203 VAETNLEKAQAYHS
+203 VAETKLEKAQAYHS
-217 SNETIQSLQ
+217 SSETITALQ
-226 AQVDMYRKQIRAIED
+226 EQVNLWKQQVTEITNAAN
-241 ATHATEELKQKA
+241 ATDELKKKA
-253 REGIESSSINAKGY
+253 ASGLQESSTTAKAAG
-267 SARSGEKYDNE
+267 SVASEKQGIKD
-278 QLEAYSR
+278 LEEYSR
-285 VLKKVN
+285 VLKQITKR
-291 KYKLEL
+291 KIEL
-297 AATNKK
+297 ADAEKSVESSTQKSNQAVESYVNELKQEILMLTTKLDLLEKGMTGTDALTEATN
-303 VDSSNDEVNQSTEK
+303 N
-317 YINSLKEEI
+317 
-326 SKLERQLDLMQQ
+326 R
-338 SFNTSNAAATAAEK
+338 
-352 RAEAER
+352 
-358 ECALAID
+358 ALAEQRVKTAIAESNTKGKEQLTLVD
-365 KLNKEM
+365 KLKSSFKDYFNNFM
-371 DDGIRTSKTFG
+371 SYGLVNNAMNAMTTAIRQSIDTVI
-382 EALKDAFDNYIGPA
+382 E
-396 ALADRA
+396 
-402 VDLLVD
+402 
-408 GAKEAYQT
+408 
-416 IVDLN
+416 LN
-421 KAMTDVQM
+421 TAMTDVQM
-429 VTGESAEKTAELAHQ
+429 VTGESAEQTAELAHQ

-458 IANGASE
+458 VANGAAE

-511 ANEAMHVVDAMA
+511 ANEAMHVVDAMS

-803 LAGKDAINIAGKAL
+803 LAGKDAINIAGAAL
-817 WASPFVKVAIVL
+817 WASPFVKVAVVL

-842 ITTTEEYKDIL
+842 ITTTEEYEDIL
-853 AETQSKLQEVG
+853 AETQSKLQEVS
-864 DKRKALE
+864 DKRNALE

-879 TEAEKKYLEVLKAE
+879 TEAEKEYLEVLKAE
-893 ETLLKTQEKRDRQN
+893 ETLLERQEKRDRQN
-907 VYNSAA
+907 TYNSAA

-936 NPVNELGLPIPN
+936 NPVNEMGLPIPN

-1048 ELGETGDDLIR
+1048 ELGETGDDLVR

-1091 LDELV
+1091 LDSLV
-1096 SRYPTLNEAVTNYLL
+1096 SRYPALNDEVTNYLL

-1120 AELRLAY
+1120 AELQLAY

-1188 LQRVSSMW
+1188 LQRISSMW

-1229 EINALKNVVNSYNNA
+1229 ELNALKNVVNSYNNA
-1244 IQGLNNVYDKSIE
+1244 IQGLNNVYDESIK
-1257 LRLDGYKQIGSAA
+1257 LRLDGYKQISSAA
-1270 KNAAKAGGSASK
+1270 KDAAKSGGSASK
-1282 QQSEAEKAYDDL
+1282 QQSEAEKAYNDL
-1294 LQITIKMLK
+1294 LQMTIKMLK

-1316 LEGYKK
+1316 LDGYKK

-1335 DEYNHKRELEERNKS
+1335 DEYNHKREVEDQNKNIS
-1350 VSTLEAQIAELQFD
+1350 SLEAQIAELQFD

-1373 LELEEELAEAKREL
+1373 LELEEELAEAKRDL

-1401 ALDREESRFEEY
+1401 ALDREEERFEEY
-1413 INNQIDEIDD
+1413 INGQIDEIDR
-1423 YLSKTGEITAEAI
+1423 YLDKTGEITAEAI
-1436 RLLQEHSEE
+1436 RLINERSEA
-1445 TLNAL
+1445 LFNDL
-1450 IQYNRAYGTSIDKD
+1450 IQYNRAYGDSLDQTVIDA
-1464 IVDLWN
+1464 WN
-1470 KATGAV
+1470 GAIGKV
-1476 NTYKSALDEATAA
+1476 NEYKEACDRAYESASRA
-1489 ASRLAAASGGGGG
+1489 ASLGGGSSYTPSSPSSGNSG
-1502 GGGGTSVTKP
+1502 VGMAAMRPGNSPVVDRTPKYYIYKTGTT
-1512 TFTPQKPGFSSN
+1512 TPISGALSLEEAQRVWGYIPDPKNYYWQKFE
-1524 TDKLSGIT
+1524 GIT
-1532 GTMDYQ
+1532 K
-1538 YIIKNRKTGQVMGG
+1538 KNLVYGVK
-1552 PTTLP
+1552 
-1557 IAQNLWDR
+1557 
-1565 LGGPNKGMSGELY
+1565 
-1578 FEKWLGG
+1578 
-1585 KKVNMSYVR
+1585 
-1594 PYHRGLDAGFVGNL
+1594 PYHTGLDAGFVGGL
-1608 KGNEEFVKALKG
+1608 KGNEEFIKALKG
-1620 EAFVTRAQQDR
+1620 EAFITKEQQNR
-1631 FMNNILPDIV
+1631 FMNKILPDIV
-1641 SKTSTYGGATF
+1641 STGASSLGSMSF
-1652 DNLLNINVQGNLDSS
+1652 GNLLNIEVQGNLDSS
-1667 VVPDIE
+1667 VVPRIEDITK
-1673 RISNDVFKRLNK
+1673 DVVKQINQT
-1685 AMFQGGYKRNT
+1685 MFRGGYKRNT
-1696 NTVSI
+1696 SVVPI

>member
-15 ESGAKKDIE
+15 ESGAKKDIQ
-24 RIQTI
+24 RIKTI
-29 FKSAGLKIVPQFD
+29 FKSSDLKIVPQID
-42 NTTLKE
+42 NSVLKE
-48 FQKNLKVTI
+48 FQRNLKVTI
-57 DEATKLRTLT
+57 DEATKLKTLT
-67 SSFTQGGIKYDISQ
+67 SGFTQNGVKYSVTQ
-81 RESSRGQWSKPVV
+81 KESSANQWSKPTVSIDYIE
-94 SMDYEQS
+94 SMD
-101 IDTVE
+101 TLE

-111 LYRTAIETQENI
+111 LYRTAIETQTNI
-123 NAAAKVGAA
+123 NNATKTGAD
-132 TYQKQWE
+132 TYKKYWE
-139 KSLSEIEAEI
+139 ASLNSIEEEIKKTESSLS
-149 KSTKETLATLGYNI
+149 SFGVNVTD
-163 GEDRG
+163 DRTIQ
-168 LNRLSGRLGTAKLE
+168 RLSDKLDNAKTE
-182 QDAIEQKKLADNLE
+182 QGAIEQKKAFDDLEVALSNLT
-196 DSLNRLI
+196 
-203 VAETNLEKAQAYHS
+203 VAETKLEKAQAYHS
-217 SNETIQSLQ
+217 SSETITALQ
-226 AQVDMYRKQIRAIED
+226 EQVNLWKQQVTEITNAAN
-241 ATHATEELKQKA
+241 ATDELKKKA
-253 REGIESSSINAKGY
+253 ASGLQESSTTAKAAG
-267 SARSGEKYDNE
+267 SVASEKQGIKD
-278 QLEAYSR
+278 LEEYSR
-285 VLKKVN
+285 VLKQITKR
-291 KYKLEL
+291 KIEL
-297 AATNKK
+297 ADAEKSVESSTQKSNQAVESYVNELKQEILMLTTKLDLLEKGMTGTDALTEATN
-303 VDSSNDEVNQSTEK
+303 N
-317 YINSLKEEI
+317 
-326 SKLERQLDLMQQ
+326 R
-338 SFNTSNAAATAAEK
+338 
-352 RAEAER
+352 
-358 ECALAID
+358 ALAEQRVKTAIAESNTKGKEQLTLVD
-365 KLNKEM
+365 KLKSSFKDYFNNFM
-371 DDGIRTSKTFG
+371 SYGLVNNAMNAMTTAIRQSIDTVI
-382 EALKDAFDNYIGPA
+382 E
-396 ALADRA
+396 
-402 VDLLVD
+402 
-408 GAKEAYQT
+408 
-416 IVDLN
+416 LN
-421 KAMTDVQM
+421 TAMTDVQM
-429 VTGESAEKTAELAHQ
+429 VTGESAEQTAELAHQ

-458 IANGASE
+458 VANGAAE

-511 ANEAMHVVDAMA
+511 ANEAMHVVDAMS

-803 LAGKDAINIAGKAL
+803 LAGKDAINIAGAAL
-817 WASPFVKVAIVL
+817 WASPFVKVAVVL

-842 ITTTEEYKDIL
+842 ITTTEEYEDIL
-853 AETQSKLQEVG
+853 AETQSKLQEVS
-864 DKRKALE
+864 DKRNALE

-879 TEAEKKYLEVLKAE
+879 TEAEKEYLEVLKAE
-893 ETLLKTQEKRDRQN
+893 EGILEAREKRDRQN

-1120 AELRLAY
+1120 SELQLAY

-1188 LQRVSSMW
+1188 LQRISSMW

-1229 EINALKNVVNSYNNA
+1229 ELNALKNVVNSYNNA
-1244 IQGLNNVYDKSIE
+1244 IQGLNNVYDESIK
-1257 LRLDGYKQIGSAA
+1257 LRLDGYKQISSAA
-1270 KNAAKAGGSASK
+1270 KDAAKSGGSASK
-1282 QQSEAEKAYDDL
+1282 QQSEAEKAYNDL
-1294 LQITIKMLK
+1294 LQMTIKMLK

-1316 LEGYKK
+1316 LDGYKK

-1335 DEYNHKRELEERNKS
+1335 DEYNHKREVEDQNKNIS
-1350 VSTLEAQIAELQFD
+1350 SLEAQIAELQFD

-1373 LELEEELAEAKREL
+1373 LELEEELAEAKRDL

-1401 ALDREESRFEEY
+1401 ALDREERRFEEY
-1413 INNQIDEIDD
+1413 INGQIDEIDR
-1423 YLSKTGEITAEAI
+1423 YLDKTGEITAEAI
-1436 RLLQEHSEE
+1436 RLINERSEA
-1445 TLNAL
+1445 LFNDL
-1450 IQYNRAYGTSIDKD
+1450 IQYNRAYGDSLDKTVIDA
-1464 IVDLWN
+1464 WN
-1470 KATGAV
+1470 GAIGKV
-1476 NTYKSALDEATAA
+1476 NEYKEACDRAYESASRA
-1489 ASRLAAASGGGGG
+1489 ASLGGGSSYTPSSPSSGNSG
-1502 GGGGTSVTKP
+1502 VGMAAMRPANSPVVDRTPKYYIYKTGTTKP
-1512 TFTPQKPGFSSN
+1512 ISGALSLEEAQRVWGYIPDPKNYYWQKFE
-1524 TDKLSGIT
+1524 GIT
-1532 GTMDYQ
+1532 K
-1538 YIIKNRKTGQVMGG
+1538 KNLVYGVK
-1552 PTTLP
+1552 
-1557 IAQNLWDR
+1557 
-1565 LGGPNKGMSGELY
+1565 
-1578 FEKWLGG
+1578 
-1585 KKVNMSYVR
+1585 
-1594 PYHRGLDAGFVGNL
+1594 PYHTGLDAGFVGGL
-1608 KGNEEFVKALKG
+1608 KGNEEFIKALKG
-1620 EAFVTRAQQDR
+1620 EAFITKEQQNR
-1631 FMNNILPDIV
+1631 FMNKILPDIV
-1641 SKTSTYGGATF
+1641 STGASSLGSMSF
-1652 DNLLNINVQGNLDSS
+1652 GNLLNIEVQGNLDSS
-1667 VVPDIE
+1667 VVPRIEDITK
-1673 RISNDVFKRLNK
+1673 DVVKQINQT
-1685 AMFQGGYKRNT
+1685 MFRGGYKRNT
-1696 NTVSI
+1696 SVVPI